1 MNTGI
6 NEPQGSSYSIGIDI
20 SEALKNL
27 EQLSNKIER
36 MGKDIAQSNAE
47 SASGIDSLNDKFKSL
62 AATVGIGFGLNE
74 LKGFA
79 SEVINVRTQMESYE
93 TSLEAMLR
101 SKEKADAMLGTFR
114 EMAATTPLTLG
125 ALAGGAQTMLG
136 FGLASESIIPHLKA
150 IGDISGGNSEKFSS
164 LVLSFSQMS
173 SVGKLMGQDLLQMI
187 NAGFNPLEE
196 ISRKTGK
203 SIGVLKEEMSKGAIT
218 SKMVQDAFISV
229 TQEGGRFN
237 GMLEKQGQG
246 LMGLQAQFQGAWGTM
261 LNNIGQGQEG
271 VIREGYKLAIDLIK
285 NYEKVGQVLAGI
297 VIAVGAYKAALIAC
311 NVVESVS
318 LSIKAAHTLALRA
331 QALGLSG
338 VTTRTVLA
346 RNAMASLNATLLANP
361 YVLIAS
367 LVAGLAVAIYAL
379 ATADSEAERAQKA
392 FNETIKEQADAL
404 EEADGKAQQLVS
416 TIRDINS
423 TNYQRQKAFEDLI
436 KIYPDLI
443 GKIDAETLALMDQA
457 EALKLLNK
465 LKDEKEL
472 KDKGD
477 KLKELDKKISD
488 REASANEK
496 HWYDALANQGGSA
509 QAGGYTYTK
518 KRDTQLEVMRRERDL
533 LAKDYEKTKKE
544 QAEAQK
550 AQEFDA
556 KPTKEKIKLLEEEN
570 RKRAELIE
578 KKKKFQDL
586 NTLDVMKAAYQKD
599 IDSLKEEQALN
610 EQKIELLKKKEAEEN
625 PPKTTNT
632 KKPKGK
638 SAEELAK
645 EEEQA
650 KRAVIDE
657 EFELEEEYLRRLD
670 DSTDKKLK
678 QLELAHKKTLTQ
690 IERERQDRKAN
701 KQADKALIDEQSD
714 LKLSSAE
721 ATYDHEKARIEAE
734 DLKQKAESMR
744 EYLKLYGTYE
754 EKRKALNDEADA
766 KIADAKSEGEKLS
779 IKARLRLDLTDLD
792 KSYGVITSAMSRI
805 FQDLEGKG
813 KKAINAVYQ
822 EAKELSEYLK
832 AGKFE
837 DLGNGV
843 DKFGMNRAE
852 FEQNSKNPEKLK
864 AIADQTEKI
873 KAKTL
878 EASGAFAQLG
888 QAFGD
893 ALKAGGDTAKVQSAL
908 GKMQSAVGSI
918 TSALGFLSDSF
929 SSLGDSIGSNVLKGV
944 GSALGTV
951 GNVVNKT
958 MEGAKIGSA
967 FGPIGAA
974 AGAAIGA
981 VTAIGSAIAKAHD
994 ERHERRIQAIANQI
1008 KGLERNY
1015 KSLGKAI
1022 GESYGVD
1029 ASRMIEQQN
1038 QILRQKQQLI
1048 RLQIMEEKS
1057 KKKSDD
1063 GKIQQ
1068 MQAEIESISDTIGD
1082 NAQRAKDAI
1091 FGSSVQNAISDFANA
1106 YAEAWNSGNNRAEAS
1121 RDFVKK
1127 QIKAMIA
1134 ETIKAASSSPM
1145 RAIRDRISEFF
1156 RDGILSVQEGETIQ
1170 RMAEDLQ
1177 KELDRKVGD
1186 NARWLDGS
1194 TNGLSGSSGKG
1205 FQTMSQDTGNEL
1217 NGRFTAIQQDVR
1229 SISTIFEEVKA
1240 INLTCVGH
1248 LADISRNTKELY
1260 EINERLG
1267 SIEKNTRALR

>member
-1 MNTGI
+1 MNAGL

-27 EQLSNKIER
+27 EQLSGRIER
-36 MGKDIAQSNAE
+36 MGKDIAKSNAE
-47 SASGIDSLNDKFKSL
+47 STSGIDSLNDKFKSL

-93 TSLEAMLR
+93 VSLEAMLS

-125 ALAGGAQTMLG
+125 ALAGGAKTMLG
-136 FGLASESIIPHLKA
+136 FGLASESVVPHLKA
-150 IGDISGGNSEKFSS
+150 IGDISGGNAERFNS

-246 LMGLQAQFQGAWGTM
+246 LMGLQAQFQGAWETM

-271 VIREGYKLAIDLIK
+271 VIQNGYKLAIDLIK

-331 QALGLSG
+331 QALGLTG

-346 RNAMASLNATLLANP
+346 RNAMASFNATLLANP

-416 TIRDINS
+416 TIRNSNS

-436 KIYPDLI
+436 KIYPSLI
-443 GKIDAETLALMDQA
+443 GKINAETLALMDQA

-472 KDKGD
+472 KDKAD
-477 KLKELDKKISD
+477 KLKSLDKKISD

-518 KRDTQLEVMRRERDL
+518 KGDTQLEVMRRERAL
-533 LAKDYEKTKKE
+533 LANDYEKTKN
-544 QAEAQK
+544 
-550 AQEFDA
+550 AQEWGN
-556 KPTKEKIKLLEEEN
+556 KSKEEKIKALEAEN
-570 RKRAELIE
+570 NKRNNRIKQLETAQN
-578 KKKKFQDL
+578 KAGQDKHKE
-586 NTLDVMKAAYQKD
+586 VIQWR
-599 IDSLKEEQALN
+599 IDKLKEEQAIKAQEL
-610 EQKIELLKKKEAEEN
+610 ELLKAK
-625 PPKTTNT
+625 PPKTDEQPPKTKKT

-690 IERERQDRKAN
+690 IERERHDRKEN
-701 KQADKALIDEQSD
+701 KQADKALIDEQSN
-714 LKLSSAE
+714 LKLKSAE
-721 ATYDHEKARIEAE
+721 ATYDHEKAKIEAE
-734 DLKQKAESMR
+734 DLKQKAEAMR

-779 IKARLRLDLTDLD
+779 IQAKLRLDLTDLD
-792 KSYGVITSAMSRI
+792 KSYGVITSAMGRI

-813 KKAINAVYQ
+813 KKAINAVSQ

-843 DKFGMNRAE
+843 DKFGMTRAE

-864 AIADQTEKI
+864 AVADQTEKI
-873 KAKTL
+873 KAKAL

-908 GKMQSAVGSI
+908 SKMQSAIGSI

-929 SSLGDSIGSNVLKGV
+929 SSLGESLGSNVLKGV
-944 GSALGTV
+944 GSTLGTV

-958 MEGAKIGSA
+958 MEGAKIGAA

-974 AGAAIGA
+974 AGATIGA
-981 VTAIGSAIAKAHD
+981 VTSVASAIAKAHD

-1015 KSLGKAI
+1015 KNLGKAI

-1029 ASRMIEQQN
+1029 ASKMIEQQN

-1068 MQAEIESISDTIGD
+1068 MQSEIESISDTIGD

-1106 YAEAWNSGNNRAEAS
+1106 YADAWNSGNNRAEAS

-1145 RAIRDRISEFF
+1145 RAIRDKLSEFF

-1194 TNGLSGSSGKG
+1194 TNALSGSSGKG

-1229 SISTIFEEVKA
+1229 SISPIFEEVKA

-1260 EINERLG
+1260 EMNERLAT
-1267 SIEKNTRALR
+1267 IEKNTRALR

>member
-1 MNTGI
+1 MNAGL

-27 EQLSNKIER
+27 EQLSGRIER
-36 MGKDIAQSNAE
+36 MGKDIAKSNAE

-93 TSLEAMLR
+93 VSLEAMLS

-114 EMAATTPLTLG
+114 EMAATTPRTLG
-125 ALAGGAQTMLG
+125 ALAGGAKTMLG
-136 FGLASESIIPHLKA
+136 FGLASESVVPHLKA
-150 IGDISGGNSEKFSS
+150 IGDISGGNAERFNS

-246 LMGLQAQFQGAWGTM
+246 LMGLQAQFQGAWETM

-271 VIREGYKLAIDLIK
+271 VIQNGYKLAIDLIK
-285 NYEKVGQVLAGI
+285 NYEKVGQVLAGV

-331 QALGLSG
+331 QALGLSE
-338 VTTRTVLA
+338 VTTKTALA
-346 RNAMASLNATLLANP
+346 HKAMARLNATLLANP

-392 FNETIKEQADAL
+392 FNETIKEQAEAL
-404 EEADGKAQQLVS
+404 EEADSKAQQLAS

-423 TNYQRQKAFEDLI
+423 TNYQRQKAFEELI
-436 KIYPDLI
+436 KIYPSLI
-443 GKIDAETLALMDQA
+443 GKIDAETLALMNQA
-457 EALKLLNK
+457 DALKLLNK

-472 KDKGD
+472 A
-477 KLKELDKKISD
+477 DKKKALDSAE
-488 REASANEK
+488 REARMEIEHNKKADEIKAPPLDFSGAGVTYMGYEAITK
-496 HWYDALANQGGSA
+496 SYEA
-509 QAGGYTYTK
+509 QK
-518 KRDTQLEVMRRERDL
+518 KYKLQ
-533 LAKDYEKTKKE
+533 KQDYEKAKKAQE
-544 QAEAQK
+544 EARK

-570 RKRAELIE
+570 RKRSELIE

-586 NTLDVMKAAYQKD
+586 NSLDGIKAEYQKD
-599 IDSLKEEQALN
+599 IDRLKEEQALN
-610 EQKIELLKKKEAEEN
+610 DQKIELLKKKGADEN
-625 PPKTTNT
+625 PPKTTKT

-670 DSTDKKLK
+670 DSTEKKLK
-678 QLELAHKKTLTQ
+678 QLELAHKKTITQ
-690 IERERQDRKAN
+690 IERERHDRKLN
-701 KQADKALIDEQSD
+701 KQADKALIDEQSN
-714 LKLSSAE
+714 LKLKSAE
-721 ATYDHEKARIEAE
+721 ATYDHERAKIEAE
-734 DLKQKAESMR
+734 DLKQKAEAMR

-754 EKRKALNDEADA
+754 EKRKALNDEANA

-779 IKARLRLDLTDLD
+779 IQAKLRLDLTDLD
-792 KSYGVITSAMSRI
+792 KSYGVITSAMGRI

-873 KAKTL
+873 KAKAL

-908 GKMQSAVGSI
+908 GKMQGAVGSI

-929 SSLGDSIGSNVLKGV
+929 SSLGESLGSNVLKGV

-958 MEGAKIGSA
+958 MEGAKIGAA

-974 AGAAIGA
+974 AGATIGA
-981 VTAIGSAIAKAHD
+981 VTSVASAIAKAHD

-1015 KSLGKAI
+1015 KNLGKAI

-1029 ASRMIEQQN
+1029 ASKMIDQQN

-1068 MQAEIESISDTIGD
+1068 MQSEIES

-1106 YAEAWNSGNNRAEAS
+1106 YADAWNSGNNRAEAS

-1145 RAIRDRISEFF
+1145 RAIRDRLSEFF

-1260 EINERLG
+1260 EMNERLAT
-1267 SIEKNTRALR
+1267 IEKNTRALR

>member
-1 MNTGI
+1 MNAGL

-27 EQLSNKIER
+27 EQLSGRIER
-36 MGKDIAQSNAE
+36 MGKDIAKSNAE

-93 TSLEAMLR
+93 VSLEAMLS

-125 ALAGGAQTMLG
+125 ALAGGAKTMLG
-136 FGLASESIIPHLKA
+136 FGLASESVVPHLKA
-150 IGDISGGNSEKFSS
+150 IGDISGGNAERFNS

-246 LMGLQAQFQGAWGTM
+246 LMGLQAQFQGAWETM

-271 VIREGYKLAIDLIK
+271 VIQNGYKLAIDLIK
-285 NYEKVGQVLAGI
+285 NYEKVGQVLAGV

-331 QALGLSG
+331 QALGLSE
-338 VTTRTVLA
+338 VTTKTALA
-346 RNAMASLNATLLANP
+346 HKAMARLNATLLANP

-392 FNETIKEQADAL
+392 FNETIKEQAEAL
-404 EEADGKAQQLVS
+404 EEADSKAQQLAS

-423 TNYQRQKAFEDLI
+423 TNYQRQKAFEELI
-436 KIYPDLI
+436 KIYPSLI
-443 GKIDAETLALMDQA
+443 GKIDAETLALMNQA
-457 EALKLLNK
+457 DALKLLNK

-472 KDKGD
+472 A
-477 KLKELDKKISD
+477 DKKKALDSAE
-488 REASANEK
+488 REARMEIEHNKKADEIKAPPLDFSGAGVTYMGYEAITK
-496 HWYDALANQGGSA
+496 SYEA
-509 QAGGYTYTK
+509 QK
-518 KRDTQLEVMRRERDL
+518 KYKLQ
-533 LAKDYEKTKKE
+533 KQDYEKAKKAQE
-544 QAEAQK
+544 EARK

-570 RKRAELIE
+570 RKRSELIE

-586 NTLDVMKAAYQKD
+586 NSLDGIKAEYQKD
-599 IDSLKEEQALN
+599 IDRLKEEQALN
-610 EQKIELLKKKEAEEN
+610 DQKIELLKKKGADEN
-625 PPKTTNT
+625 PPKTTKT

-670 DSTDKKLK
+670 DSTEKKLK
-678 QLELAHKKTLTQ
+678 QLELAHKKTITQ
-690 IERERQDRKAN
+690 IERERHDRKLN
-701 KQADKALIDEQSD
+701 KQADKALIDEQSN
-714 LKLSSAE
+714 LKLKSAE
-721 ATYDHEKARIEAE
+721 ATYDHERAKIEAE
-734 DLKQKAESMR
+734 DLKQKAEAMR

-754 EKRKALNDEADA
+754 EKRKALNDEANA

-779 IKARLRLDLTDLD
+779 IQAKLRLDLTDLD
-792 KSYGVITSAMSRI
+792 KSYGVITSAMGRI

-873 KAKTL
+873 KAKAL

-908 GKMQSAVGSI
+908 GKMQGAVGSI

-929 SSLGDSIGSNVLKGV
+929 SSLGESLGSNVLKGV

-958 MEGAKIGSA
+958 MEGAKIGAA

-974 AGAAIGA
+974 AGATIGA
-981 VTAIGSAIAKAHD
+981 VTSVASAIAKAHD

-1015 KSLGKAI
+1015 KNLGKAI

-1029 ASRMIEQQN
+1029 ASKMIDQQN

-1068 MQAEIESISDTIGD
+1068 MQSEIESISDTIGD

-1106 YAEAWNSGNNRAEAS
+1106 YADAWNSGNNRAEAS

-1145 RAIRDRISEFF
+1145 RAIRDRLSEFF

-1260 EINERLG
+1260 EMNERLAT
-1267 SIEKNTRALR
+1267 IEKNTRALR

>member
-1 MNTGI
+1 MNTGL

-27 EQLSNKIER
+27 EQLSDKIER
-36 MGKDIAQSNAE
+36 MGQNIAQSNAE
-47 SASGIDSLNDKFKSL
+47 SASGIDSLNDKFQSL

-136 FGLASESIIPHLKA
+136 FGLASESIVPHLKA
-150 IGDISGGNSEKFSS
+150 IGDISGGNAEKFSS

-246 LMGLQAQFQGAWGTM
+246 LMGLQAQFQGAWETM

-346 RNAMASLNATLLANP
+346 RNAMASFNATLLANP

-416 TIRDINS
+416 TIRNSNS

-436 KIYPDLI
+436 KIYPSLI
-443 GKIDAETLALMDQA
+443 GKINAETLALMDQA

-472 KDKGD
+472 KDKAD
-477 KLKELDKKISD
+477 KLKSLDKKISD

-509 QAGGYTYTK
+509 QAGGYTYTQ
-518 KRDTQLEVMRRERDL
+518 KRDTQLEVMRRERAL
-533 LAKDYEKTKKE
+533 LINDYEKTKK
-544 QAEAQK
+544 
-550 AQEFDA
+550 AQEWGNKSKD
-556 KPTKEKIKLLEEEN
+556 EKIKALEAEN
-570 RKRAELIE
+570 NERNNLIKQLE
-578 KKKKFQDL
+578 TAQNKAGQDKHKE
-586 NTLDVMKAAYQKD
+586 VIQWR
-599 IDSLKEEQALN
+599 IDKLKEEQAVKAQEL
-610 EQKIELLKKKEAEEN
+610 ELLKAKPPKTDEQ
-625 PPKTTNT
+625 PPKTTKT

-670 DSTDKKLK
+670 DSTEKKLK
-678 QLELAHKKTLTQ
+678 QLELAHKKTITQ

-701 KQADKALIDEQSD
+701 KQADKALIDEQSN

-721 ATYDHEKARIEAE
+721 ATYDHERAKIEAE
-734 DLKQKAESMR
+734 DLKQKAEAMR
-744 EYLKLYGTYE
+744 EYLKLYGTHE
-754 EKRKALNDEADA
+754 EKRKALNDEANA

-779 IKARLRLDLTDLD
+779 IQAKLRLDLTELD
-792 KSYGVITSAMSRI
+792 KSYGVITSAMTRI

-843 DKFGMNRAE
+843 DKFGLNRAE

-873 KAKTL
+873 KAKAL
-878 EASGAFAQLG
+878 EASGAFTQLG

-908 GKMQSAVGSI
+908 GKMGGAVGSI
-918 TSALGFLSDSF
+918 TNAIGFLSESF
-929 SSLGDSIGSNVLKGV
+929 SSLGESLGSNFLKSI

-951 GNVVNKT
+951 NNVINKT
-958 MEGAKIGSA
+958 MEGAKVGAA

-974 AGAAIGA
+974 VGATIGA

-1029 ASRMIEQQN
+1029 ASKMIEQQN

-1048 RLQIMEEKS
+1048 RLQIMEERS

-1068 MQAEIESISDTIGD
+1068 MQSEIESISDTIGD

-1145 RAIRDRISEFF
+1145 RAIRDKLSEFF

-1229 SISTIFEEVKA
+1229 GISTIFEEVKA

-1260 EINERLG
+1260 EMNERLAT
-1267 SIEKNTRALR
+1267 IEKNTRALR

>member
-1 MNTGI
+1 MNTGL

-20 SEALKNL
+20 SEALRNL
-27 EQLSNKIER
+27 EQLSGRIER
-36 MGKDIAQSNAE
+36 IGKDIAQSNAE

-136 FGLASESIIPHLKA
+136 FGLASESVVPHLKA
-150 IGDISGGNSEKFSS
+150 IGDISGGNAEKFSS

-246 LMGLQAQFQGAWGTM
+246 LMGLQAQFQGAWETM

-271 VIREGYKLAIDLIK
+271 VIQNGYKLAIDLIK

-331 QALGLSG
+331 QALGLTG

-346 RNAMASLNATLLANP
+346 RNAMASFNATLLANP

-392 FNETIKEQADAL
+392 FNETIKEQAEAL
-404 EEADGKAQQLVS
+404 EEADSKAQQLAS

-423 TNYQRQKAFEDLI
+423 TNYQRQKAFEELI
-436 KIYPDLI
+436 KIYPSLI
-443 GKIDAETLALMDQA
+443 GKIDAETLALMNQA
-457 EALKLLNK
+457 DALKLLNK

-472 KDKGD
+472 A
-477 KLKELDKKISD
+477 DKKKALDSAE
-488 REASANEK
+488 REARLEIEHNKKASNTKAPAFDFGGEGANYMG
-496 HWYDALANQGGSA
+496 YDAANYSTEA
-509 QAGGYTYTK
+509 QK
-518 KRDTQLEVMRRERDL
+518 KYQLQK
-533 LAKDYEKTKKE
+533 KDYEKTKKE
-544 QAEAQK
+544 QEEARKAE
-550 AQEFDA
+550 EFDA
-556 KPTKEKIKLLEEEN
+556 KPKKERIKLLEEEN
-570 RKRAELIE
+570 RKYSELIE

-586 NTLDVMKAAYQKD
+586 NSHDGIKAIYQKD
-599 IDSLKEEQALN
+599 IDRLKEEKALN
-610 EQKIELLKKKEAEEN
+610 EQKIELLKKKEEDTN
-625 PPKTTNT
+625 PPKTTKT
-632 KKPKGK
+632 TKPKGK

-645 EEEQA
+645 EAEQA

-670 DSTDKKLK
+670 DSTEKKLK
-678 QLELAHKKTLTQ
+678 QLELAHKKTITQ
-690 IERERQDRKAN
+690 IERERHDRKLN
-701 KQADKALIDEQSD
+701 KQADKALIDEQSN
-714 LKLSSAE
+714 LKLKSAE
-721 ATYDHEKARIEAE
+721 ATYDHERAKIEAE
-734 DLKQKAESMR
+734 DLKQKAEAMR

-779 IKARLRLDLTDLD
+779 IKAKLRLDLTELD
-792 KSYGVITSAMSRI
+792 KSYGVITSAMGRI

-813 KKAINAVYQ
+813 KNAINAVYQ
-822 EAKELSEYLK
+822 EARELSEYLK

-873 KAKTL
+873 KAKAL
-878 EASGAFAQLG
+878 EASGAFTQLG

-908 GKMQSAVGSI
+908 GKMQGAVGSI
-918 TSALGFLSDSF
+918 TSALGFLSESF

-958 MEGAKIGSA
+958 MEGAKIGAA

-974 AGAAIGA
+974 AGATIGA
-981 VTAIGSAIAKAHD
+981 VTSIASAIAKAHD
-994 ERHERRIQAIANQI
+994 ERAERRIQAIASQI

-1015 KSLGKAI
+1015 KSLGKSI

-1029 ASRMIEQQN
+1029 ASKMIEQQN

-1068 MQAEIESISDTIGD
+1068 MQSEIESISDTIGD

-1145 RAIRDRISEFF
+1145 RAIRDRLSEFF

-1248 LADISRNTKELY
+1248 LADISRNTRELY

-1267 SIEKNTRALR
+1267 TIEKNTRALR

>member
-1 MNTGI
+1 MNTGL
-6 NEPQGSSYSIGIDI
+6 NESQGSSYSIGIDI
-20 SEALKNL
+20 SEALRNL
-27 EQLSNKIER
+27 EQLSGRIER

-93 TSLEAMLR
+93 TSLEAMLN

-125 ALAGGAQTMLG
+125 ALAGGAKTMLG
-136 FGLASESIIPHLKA
+136 FGLASESVVPHLKA
-150 IGDISGGNSEKFSS
+150 IGDISGGNAEKFNS
-164 LVLSFSQMS
+164 LVLVFSQMS
-173 SVGKLMGQDLLQMI
+173 SLGKLVGQDLIQMI

-246 LMGLQAQFQGAWGTM
+246 LMGLQAQFQGAWETM

-271 VIREGYKLAIDLIK
+271 VIQNGYKLAIDLIK

-331 QALGLSG
+331 QALGLTG
-338 VTTRTVLA
+338 VTTKTILA
-346 RNAMASLNATLLANP
+346 RNAMASFNATLLANP

-367 LVAGLAVAIYAL
+367 LVAGLAVAFYTL

-416 TIRDINS
+416 TIRNSNS

-436 KIYPDLI
+436 KIYPSLI
-443 GKIDAETLALMDQA
+443 GKINAETLALMDQA

-472 KDKGD
+472 KDKAD
-477 KLKELDKKISD
+477 KLKSLDKKISD

-509 QAGGYTYTK
+509 QAGGYNYTK
-518 KRDTQLEVMRRERDL
+518 KGDTQLEVMRRERAL
-533 LAKDYEKTKKE
+533 LANDYEKTKN
-544 QAEAQK
+544 
-550 AQEFDA
+550 AQEWGNKSKD
-556 KPTKEKIKLLEEEN
+556 EKIKALEAEN
-570 RKRAELIE
+570 NERNNRIKQLETAQN
-578 KKKKFQDL
+578 KAGQDKHKE
-586 NTLDVMKAAYQKD
+586 VIQWR
-599 IDSLKEEQALN
+599 IDKLKEEQAIKAQEL
-610 EQKIELLKKKEAEEN
+610 ELLKAK
-625 PPKTTNT
+625 PPKTDEQPPKTKKT

-678 QLELAHKKTLTQ
+678 LLELAHKKTLTQ

-701 KQADKALIDEQSD
+701 KQADKAIIDEQSN

-721 ATYDHEKARIEAE
+721 ATYDHERAKIEAE
-734 DLKQKAESMR
+734 DLKQKAEAMR

-754 EKRKALNDEADA
+754 EKRKALNDEANA

-779 IKARLRLDLTDLD
+779 IQAKLRLDLTDLD
-792 KSYGVITSAMSRI
+792 KSYGVITSAMGRI

-813 KKAINAVYQ
+813 KKAINAVSQ

-832 AGKFE
+832 TGKFE

-864 AIADQTEKI
+864 AITDQTEKI

-908 GKMQSAVGSI
+908 SKMQSAVGSI

-929 SSLGDSIGSNVLKGV
+929 SSLGESLGSNVLKGV

-958 MEGAKIGSA
+958 MEGAKIGA
-967 FGPIGAA
+967 TFGPIGAA
-974 AGAAIGA
+974 AGATIGA
-981 VTAIGSAIAKAHD
+981 VTSVASAIAKAHD
-994 ERHERRIQAIANQI
+994 ERHERRIQAIASQI

-1015 KSLGKAI
+1015 KSLGKSI

-1029 ASRMIEQQN
+1029 ASKMIEQQN
-1038 QILRQKQQLI
+1038 QLLRQKQQLI

-1068 MQAEIESISDTIGD
+1068 MQSEIESISDTIGD

-1145 RAIRDRISEFF
+1145 RAIRDKLSEFF

-1267 SIEKNTRALR
+1267 TIEKNTRALR

>member
-1 MNTGI
+1 MNAGL

-20 SEALKNL
+20 SEALRNL
-27 EQLSNKIER
+27 EQLSGRIER
-36 MGKDIAQSNAE
+36 MGKDIAKSNAE
-47 SASGIDSLNDKFKSL
+47 SASGIDRLNDKFKSL

-93 TSLEAMLR
+93 VSLEAMLS

-125 ALAGGAQTMLG
+125 ALAGGAKTMLG
-136 FGLASESIIPHLKA
+136 FGLASESVVPHLKA
-150 IGDISGGNSEKFSS
+150 IGDISGGNAERFNS

-246 LMGLQAQFQGAWGTM
+246 LMGLQAQFQGAWETM

-331 QALGLSG
+331 QALGLSE
-338 VTTRTVLA
+338 VTTKTALA
-346 RNAMASLNATLLANP
+346 HKAMARLNATLLANP

-392 FNETIKEQADAL
+392 FNETIKEQAEAL
-404 EEADGKAQQLVS
+404 EEADSKAQQLAS

-423 TNYQRQKAFEDLI
+423 TNYQRQKAFEELI
-436 KIYPDLI
+436 KIYPSLI
-443 GKIDAETLALMDQA
+443 GKIDAETLALMNQA
-457 EALKLLNK
+457 DALKLLNK

-472 KDKGD
+472 ADKKKALD
-477 KLKELDKKISD
+477 SAELDARLEIAHNKKASETKAPAFD
-488 REASANEK
+488 FGGEGANYMGYDTANYSTEAQK
-496 HWYDALANQGGSA
+496 RYKLAL
-509 QAGGYTYTK
+509 
-518 KRDTQLEVMRRERDL
+518 
-533 LAKDYEKTKKE
+533 KDYEKTKKE
-544 QAEAQK
+544 QEEARK
-550 AQEFDA
+550 AQEFDE
-556 KPTKEKIKLLEEEN
+556 KPKKERIRLLEGEN
-570 RKRAELIE
+570 RKTSELIE

-586 NTLDVMKAAYQKD
+586 NTNEGIKAVYQND
-599 IDSLKEEQALN
+599 IDRLKQELALN
-610 EQKIELLKKKEAEEN
+610 NQKIDLLKKKDDVN
-625 PPKTTNT
+625 PPKTTKT

-670 DSTDKKLK
+670 DSTEKKLK

-701 KQADKALIDEQSD
+701 KQADKALIDEQSN
-714 LKLSSAE
+714 LKLKSAE
-721 ATYDHEKARIEAE
+721 ATYDHERAKIEAE
-734 DLKQKAESMR
+734 DLKQKAEAMR
-744 EYLKLYGTYE
+744 EYLKIYGTYE
-754 EKRKALNDEADA
+754 EKRKALNDEANA

-779 IKARLRLDLTDLD
+779 IQAKLRLDLTELD
-792 KSYGVITSAMSRI
+792 KSYGVITSTMGRI

-878 EASGAFAQLG
+878 EASGAFGQLG

-958 MEGAKIGSA
+958 MEGAKIGAA

-974 AGAAIGA
+974 AGATIGA
-981 VTAIGSAIAKAHD
+981 VTSIASAIAKAHD
-994 ERHERRIQAIANQI
+994 ERAERRIQAIASQI

-1015 KSLGKAI
+1015 KSLGKSI

-1029 ASRMIEQQN
+1029 ASKMIEQQN

-1068 MQAEIESISDTIGD
+1068 MQSEIESISDTIGD
-1082 NAQRAKDAI
+1082 NEQRAKDAI

-1145 RAIRDRISEFF
+1145 RAIRDKLSEFF

-1186 NARWLDGS
+1186 NARWLEG
-1194 TNGLSGSSGKG
+1194 TGAGASGSSGKG

-1248 LADISRNTKELY
+1248 LADISRNTRELY

-1267 SIEKNTRALR
+1267 TIEKNTRALR

>member
-1 MNTGI
+1 MNTGL

-27 EQLSNKIER
+27 EQLSGRIER

-93 TSLEAMLR
+93 TSLEAMLS

-125 ALAGGAQTMLG
+125 ALAGGAKTMLG
-136 FGLASESIIPHLKA
+136 FGLASESVVPHLKA
-150 IGDISGGNSEKFSS
+150 IGDISGGNAERFNS

-203 SIGVLKEEMSKGAIT
+203 SIGVLKEEMSKGAIS

-246 LMGLQAQFQGAWGTM
+246 LMGLQAQFQGAWETM

-271 VIREGYKLAIDLIK
+271 VIQNGYKLAIDLIK

-346 RNAMASLNATLLANP
+346 RNAMASFNATLLANP

-367 LVAGLAVAIYAL
+367 LVAGLAVAFYTL

-392 FNETIKEQADAL
+392 FNETVKEQADAL

-416 TIRDINS
+416 TIRNSNS

-436 KIYPDLI
+436 KIYPSLI
-443 GKIDAETLALMDQA
+443 GKINAETLALMDQA

-472 KDKGD
+472 KDKAD
-477 KLKELDKKISD
+477 KLKSLDKKISD

-518 KRDTQLEVMRRERDL
+518 KGDTQLEVMRRERDL
-533 LAKDYEKTKKE
+533 LAKDYEKTKK
-544 QAEAQK
+544 
-550 AQEFDA
+550 AQEWGN
-556 KPTKEKIKLLEEEN
+556 KSKEEKIKALEDEN
-570 RKRAELIE
+570 NERNNRIKQLETAQN
-578 KKKKFQDL
+578 KAGQDKHKE
-586 NTLDVMKAAYQKD
+586 VIQWR
-599 IDSLKEEQALN
+599 IDKLKEEQAIKAQEL
-610 EQKIELLKKKEAEEN
+610 ELLKAK
-625 PPKTTNT
+625 PPKTDEQPSKTKKT

-678 QLELAHKKTLTQ
+678 LLELAHKKTLTQ

-701 KQADKALIDEQSD
+701 KQADKAIIDEQSN
-714 LKLSSAE
+714 LKLKSAE
-721 ATYDHEKARIEAE
+721 ATYDHEKAKIEAE
-734 DLKQKAESMR
+734 DLKLKAEAMR

-766 KIADAKSEGEKLS
+766 KIAEAKSEGEKLS
-779 IKARLRLDLTDLD
+779 IKAKLRLDLTELD
-792 KSYGVITSAMSRI
+792 KSYGVITSAMGRI

-813 KKAINAVYQ
+813 KEAINAVYQ

-873 KAKTL
+873 KAKAL

-908 GKMQSAVGSI
+908 SKMQSAIGSI

-958 MEGAKIGSA
+958 MEGAKIGAA

-974 AGAAIGA
+974 AGATIGA
-981 VTAIGSAIAKAHD
+981 VTSVASAIAKAHD

-1015 KSLGKAI
+1015 KNLGKAI

-1029 ASRMIEQQN
+1029 ASKMIEQQN

-1068 MQAEIESISDTIGD
+1068 MQSEIESISDTIGD

-1106 YAEAWNSGNNRAEAS
+1106 YADAWNSGNNRAEAS

-1145 RAIRDRISEFF
+1145 RAIRDKLSEFF

-1229 SISTIFEEVKA
+1229 GISTIFEEVKA

-1248 LADISRNTKELY
+1248 LADISRNTRELY
-1260 EINERLG
+1260 EMNERLAT
-1267 SIEKNTRALR
+1267 IEKNTRALR

>member
-1 MNTGI
+1 MNTGL

-27 EQLSNKIER
+27 EQLSGRIER
-36 MGKDIAQSNAE
+36 MGKDIAKSNAE

-93 TSLEAMLR
+93 TSLEAMLS

-125 ALAGGAQTMLG
+125 ALAGGAKTMLG
-136 FGLASESIIPHLKA
+136 FGLASESVVPHLKA
-150 IGDISGGNSEKFSS
+150 IGDISGGNAEKFNS

-203 SIGVLKEEMSKGAIT
+203 SIGVLKEEMSKGAIS

-246 LMGLQAQFQGAWGTM
+246 LMGLQAQFQGAWETM

-271 VIREGYKLAIDLIK
+271 VIRSGYKLAIDLIT

-338 VTTRTVLA
+338 VTTKTVLA

-404 EEADGKAQQLVS
+404 EEADSKAQQLVS
-416 TIRDINS
+416 TIRNSNS

-436 KIYPDLI
+436 KIYPSLI
-443 GKIDAETLALMDQA
+443 GKINAETLALMDQA

-472 KDKGD
+472 ADKKKALD
-477 KLKELDKKISD
+477 RAELD
-488 REASANEK
+488 A
-496 HWYDALANQGGSA
+496 
-509 QAGGYTYTK
+509 
-518 KRDTQLEVMRRERDL
+518 RREIEHNKKADEIKAPPL
-533 LAKDYEKTKKE
+533 DFSGAGVTYMGYEAITKSYEAQKKYQLQKQDYEKVK
-544 QAEAQK
+544 K
-550 AQEFDA
+550 AQEWGNKSKD
-556 KPTKEKIKLLEEEN
+556 EKIKALEAEN
-570 RKRAELIE
+570 KERNNRIKQLETAQN
-578 KKKKFQDL
+578 KAGQDKHKE
-586 NTLDVMKAAYQKD
+586 VIQWR
-599 IDSLKEEQALN
+599 IDKLKEEQAIKAQEL
-610 EQKIELLKKKEAEEN
+610 ELLKAK
-625 PPKTTNT
+625 PPKTDEQPPKTKKT

-678 QLELAHKKTLTQ
+678 LLELAHKKTLTQ

-701 KQADKALIDEQSD
+701 KQADKALIDEQSN
-714 LKLSSAE
+714 LKLKSAE
-721 ATYDHEKARIEAE
+721 ATYDHEKAKIEAE
-734 DLKQKAESMR
+734 DLKQKAEAMR

-766 KIADAKSEGEKLS
+766 KIAEAKSEGEKLS
-779 IKARLRLDLTDLD
+779 IQAKLRLDLTELD
-792 KSYGVITSAMSRI
+792 KSYGVITSAMGRI

-878 EASGAFAQLG
+878 EASGAFGQLG

-958 MEGAKIGSA
+958 MEGAKIGAA

-974 AGAAIGA
+974 AGATIGA
-981 VTAIGSAIAKAHD
+981 VTSVASAIAKAHD
-994 ERHERRIQAIANQI
+994 ERHERRIQAIASQI

-1015 KSLGKAI
+1015 KSLGKSI

-1029 ASRMIEQQN
+1029 ASKMIEQQN

-1048 RLQIMEEKS
+1048 RLQIMEERS

-1068 MQAEIESISDTIGD
+1068 MQSEIESISDTIGD

-1106 YAEAWNSGNNRAEAS
+1106 YADAWNSGNNRAEAS

-1145 RAIRDRISEFF
+1145 RAIRDKLSEFF

-1248 LADISRNTKELY
+1248 LADISRNTRELY

-1267 SIEKNTRALR
+1267 TIEKNTRALR

>member
-1 MNTGI
+1 MNTGL

-20 SEALKNL
+20 SEALRNL
-27 EQLSNKIER
+27 EQLSGRIER
-36 MGKDIAQSNAE
+36 IGKDIAQSNAE

-136 FGLASESIIPHLKA
+136 FGLASESVVPHLKA
-150 IGDISGGNSEKFSS
+150 IGDISGGNAEKFSS

-246 LMGLQAQFQGAWGTM
+246 LMGLQAQFQGAWETM

-271 VIREGYKLAIDLIK
+271 VIQNGYKLAIDLIK

-331 QALGLSG
+331 QAMGLSG
-338 VTTRTVLA
+338 VTTATVLA
-346 RNAMASLNATLLANP
+346 RNATASLNATLLANP

-367 LVAGLAVAIYAL
+367 LVAGLAVGIYAL

-416 TIRDINS
+416 TIRNSNS
-423 TNYQRQKAFEDLI
+423 TNYQRQKAFENLI
-436 KIYPDLI
+436 KIYPSLI
-443 GKIDAETLALMDQA
+443 GKINAETLALMDQA
-457 EALKLLNK
+457 DALKLLNK

-472 KDKGD
+472 A
-477 KLKELDKKISD
+477 DKKKALD
-488 REASANEK
+488 SA
-496 HWYDALANQGGSA
+496 
-509 QAGGYTYTK
+509 
-518 KRDTQLEVMRRERDL
+518 ERDARIEIEHNKRASNTKAPAFDFGGEGANYMGYDTANYSTEAQKKYQL
-533 LAKDYEKTKKE
+533 LKNDYEKTKK
-544 QAEAQK
+544 
-550 AQEFDA
+550 AQEWGNKSKD
-556 KPTKEKIKLLEEEN
+556 EKIKALEDEN
-570 RKRAELIE
+570 NERNNHIKQLENAQN
-578 KKKKFQDL
+578 KAGQDKHKE
-586 NTLDVMKAAYQKD
+586 VIQWR
-599 IDSLKEEQALN
+599 IDKLKEEQAIKAQEL
-610 EQKIELLKKKEAEEN
+610 ELLKAKPPKTDEQ
-625 PPKTTNT
+625 PPKTTKT

-670 DSTDKKLK
+670 DSTDKRLK
-678 QLELAHKKTLTQ
+678 QLELAHKKTITQ
-690 IERERQDRKAN
+690 IERERHDRKAN
-701 KQADKALIDEQSD
+701 KQADKALIDEQSN

-721 ATYDHEKARIEAE
+721 ATYDHERAKIEAE
-734 DLKQKAESMR
+734 DLKLKAEAMR

-754 EKRKALNDEADA
+754 EKRKALNDEANA

-779 IKARLRLDLTDLD
+779 IKAKLRLDLTELD
-792 KSYGVITSAMSRI
+792 KSYGVITSAMGRI

-852 FEQNSKNPEKLK
+852 FEKNSKNPEKLK

-878 EASGAFAQLG
+878 EASGAFGQLG

-958 MEGAKIGSA
+958 MEGAKIGSV

-974 AGAAIGA
+974 AGATIGA

-994 ERHERRIQAIANQI
+994 ERAERRIQAIASQI

-1015 KSLGKAI
+1015 KSLGKSI
-1022 GESYGVD
+1022 SESYGVD
-1029 ASRMIEQQN
+1029 ASKLIEQQN

-1068 MQAEIESISDTIGD
+1068 MQSEIESISDTIGD
-1082 NAQRAKDAI
+1082 NTQRAKDAI

-1145 RAIRDRISEFF
+1145 RAIRDKLSEFF

-1260 EINERLG
+1260 EINERLAT
-1267 SIEKNTRALR
+1267 IEKNTRALR

>member
-1 MNTGI
+1 MNTGL

-27 EQLSNKIER
+27 EQLSGRIER
-36 MGKDIAQSNAE
+36 MGKDIAKSNAE
-47 SASGIDSLNDKFKSL
+47 SASGIDRLNDKFKSL

-93 TSLEAMLR
+93 VSLEAMLS

-125 ALAGGAQTMLG
+125 ALAGGAKTMLG
-136 FGLASESIIPHLKA
+136 FGLASESVVPHLKA
-150 IGDISGGNSEKFSS
+150 IGDISGGNAEKFNS
-164 LVLSFSQMS
+164 LVLVFSQMS
-173 SVGKLMGQDLLQMI
+173 SLGKLVGQDLIQMI

-203 SIGVLKEEMSKGAIT
+203 SIGVLKEEMSKGAIS

-246 LMGLQAQFQGAWGTM
+246 LMGLQAQFQGAWETM

-338 VTTRTVLA
+338 VTTKTVLA

-404 EEADGKAQQLVS
+404 EEADGKAQQLAS

-423 TNYQRQKAFEDLI
+423 TNYQRQKAFEELI
-436 KIYPDLI
+436 KIYPSLI
-443 GKIDAETLALMDQA
+443 GKIDAETLALMNQA

-472 KDKGD
+472 A
-477 KLKELDKKISD
+477 DKKKALDIAE
-488 REASANEK
+488 REARMEIEHNKKADEIKAPPLDFSGAGVTYMGYEAITK
-496 HWYDALANQGGSA
+496 SYEA
-509 QAGGYTYTK
+509 QK
-518 KRDTQLEVMRRERDL
+518 KYKLQ
-533 LAKDYEKTKKE
+533 KQDYEKTKKE
-544 QAEAQK
+544 QEEARKAE
-550 AQEFDA
+550 EFDA
-556 KPTKEKIKLLEEEN
+556 KPIKERIKLKEEEN
-570 RKRAELIE
+570 RKLSELIE

-586 NTLDVMKAAYQKD
+586 NTHEGVKAAYQKD
-599 IDSLKEEQALN
+599 IDRLKEEKALN
-610 EQKIELLKKKEAEEN
+610 EQNIELLKKNGAEAN
-625 PPKTTNT
+625 PPKTTKT
-632 KKPKGK
+632 KKHKGK

-645 EEEQA
+645 EAEQA

-678 QLELAHKKTLTQ
+678 LLELAHKKTLTQ
-690 IERERQDRKAN
+690 IERERHDRKAN
-701 KQADKALIDEQSD
+701 KQADKALIDEQSN
-714 LKLSSAE
+714 LKLKSAE
-721 ATYDHEKARIEAE
+721 ATYDHEKAKIEAE
-734 DLKQKAESMR
+734 DLKQKAEAMR

-754 EKRKALNDEADA
+754 EKRKALNDEANA

-779 IKARLRLDLTDLD
+779 IQAKLRLDLTELD
-792 KSYGVITSAMSRI
+792 KSYGVITSAMGRI

-873 KAKTL
+873 KAKAL

-908 GKMQSAVGSI
+908 GKMQGAVSTI
-918 TSALGFLSDSF
+918 TGFLGFLSDSF
-929 SSLGDSIGSNVLKGV
+929 SSLGESLGSNVLKGV

-958 MEGAKIGSA
+958 MEGAKIGAA

-974 AGAAIGA
+974 AGATIGA
-981 VTAIGSAIAKAHD
+981 VTSVASAIAKAHD
-994 ERHERRIQAIANQI
+994 ERHERRIQAIASQI

-1029 ASRMIEQQN
+1029 ASKMIDQQN
-1038 QILRQKQQLI
+1038 QLLRQKQQLI
-1048 RLQIMEEKS
+1048 RLQIIEEKS

-1106 YAEAWNSGNNRAEAS
+1106 YADAWNSGNNRAEAS

-1145 RAIRDRISEFF
+1145 RAIRDKLSEFF

-1217 NGRFTAIQQDVR
+1217 NDRFTAIQQDVR

-1260 EINERLG
+1260 EMNERLAT
-1267 SIEKNTRALR
+1267 IEKNTRTLR

>member
-1 MNTGI
+1 MNTGL

-20 SEALKNL
+20 SEALRNL
-27 EQLSNKIER
+27 EQLSGRIER
-36 MGKDIAQSNAE
+36 MGKDIAKSNAE
-47 SASGIDSLNDKFKSL
+47 SASGIDRLNDKFKSL

-93 TSLEAMLR
+93 VSLEAMLS

-125 ALAGGAQTMLG
+125 ALAGGAKTMLG
-136 FGLASESIIPHLKA
+136 FGLASESIVPHLKA
-150 IGDISGGNSEKFSS
+150 IGDISGGNAEKFNS
-164 LVLSFSQMS
+164 LVLVFSQMS
-173 SVGKLMGQDLLQMI
+173 SLGKLVGQDLVQMI

-246 LMGLQAQFQGAWGTM
+246 LMGLQAQFQGAWETM

-331 QALGLSG
+331 QALGLTG

-346 RNAMASLNATLLANP
+346 RNATASLNATLLANP

-367 LVAGLAVAIYAL
+367 LVAGLAVAFYAL

-416 TIRDINS
+416 TIRNSNS

-436 KIYPDLI
+436 KIYPSLI
-443 GKIDAETLALMDQA
+443 GKINAETLALMDQA

-472 KDKGD
+472 KDKAD
-477 KLKELDKKISD
+477 KLKSLDKKISD

-509 QAGGYTYTK
+509 QAGGYTSTK
-518 KRDTQLEVMRRERDL
+518 KGDTQLEVMRRERAL
-533 LAKDYEKTKKE
+533 LVNDYEKTKK
-544 QAEAQK
+544 
-550 AQEFDA
+550 AQEWGNKSKD
-556 KPTKEKIKLLEEEN
+556 EKIKALEAEN
-570 RKRAELIE
+570 NERNNRIKQLETAQN
-578 KKKKFQDL
+578 KAGQDKHKE
-586 NTLDVMKAAYQKD
+586 VIQWR
-599 IDSLKEEQALN
+599 IDKLKEEQAIKAQEL
-610 EQKIELLKKKEAEEN
+610 ELLKAK
-625 PPKTTNT
+625 PPKTDEQPPKTKKT

-670 DSTDKKLK
+670 DSTEKKLK

-690 IERERQDRKAN
+690 IERERHDRKAN
-701 KQADKALIDEQSD
+701 KQADKAIIDEQSN
-714 LKLSSAE
+714 LKLKSAE
-721 ATYDHEKARIEAE
+721 ATYDHERAKIEAE
-734 DLKQKAESMR
+734 DLKLKAEAMR

-779 IKARLRLDLTDLD
+779 IQAKLRLDLTELD
-792 KSYGVITSAMSRI
+792 KSYGVITSAMGRI

-813 KKAINAVYQ
+813 KNAINAVSQ

-832 AGKFE
+832 TGKFE

-873 KAKTL
+873 KAKSL

-908 GKMQSAVGSI
+908 SKMQSAIGSI

-944 GSALGTV
+944 GSTLGTV

-958 MEGAKIGSA
+958 MEGAKIGAA

-974 AGAAIGA
+974 AGATIGA
-981 VTAIGSAIAKAHD
+981 VTSVASAIAKAHD

-1015 KSLGKAI
+1015 KNLGKAI

-1068 MQAEIESISDTIGD
+1068 MQSEIESISDTIGD

-1145 RAIRDRISEFF
+1145 RAIRDKLSEFF

-1229 SISTIFEEVKA
+1229 GISTIFEEVKA

-1260 EINERLG
+1260 EMNERLAT
-1267 SIEKNTRALR
+1267 IEKNTRALR

>member
-1 MNTGI
+1 MNAGI

-27 EQLSNKIER
+27 EQLSGRIER

-47 SASGIDSLNDKFKSL
+47 SASGIDRLNDKFKSL

-93 TSLEAMLR
+93 VSLEAMLS

-136 FGLASESIIPHLKA
+136 FGLASESIVPHLKA
-150 IGDISGGNSEKFSS
+150 IGDISGGNAEKFSS

-246 LMGLQAQFQGAWGTM
+246 LMGLQAQFQGAWETM

-318 LSIKAAHTLALRA
+318 LSLKTAQTLAMRA
-331 QALGLSG
+331 QAMGLSG
-338 VTTRTVLA
+338 VTTATVLA
-346 RNAMASLNATLLANP
+346 RNATASLNATLLANP

-416 TIRDINS
+416 TIRNSNS

-436 KIYPDLI
+436 KIYPSLI
-443 GKIDAETLALMDQA
+443 GKINAETLALMDQA

-472 KDKGD
+472 KDKKKALD
-477 KLKELDKKISD
+477 KAELDARLEIEHNKKASETKAPAFD
-488 REASANEK
+488 FGGEGANYMGYDTANYSTEA
-496 HWYDALANQGGSA
+496 Q
-509 QAGGYTYTK
+509 K
-518 KRDTQLEVMRRERDL
+518 KYNL
-533 LAKDYEKTKKE
+533 LKQDYEKTKK
-544 QAEAQK
+544 
-550 AQEFDA
+550 AQEWGN
-556 KPTKEKIKLLEEEN
+556 KSKEEKIKALESETNERNN
-570 RKRAELIE
+570 RIKQLETAQN
-578 KKKKFQDL
+578 KAGQDKHKE
-586 NTLDVMKAAYQKD
+586 VIQWR
-599 IDSLKEEQALN
+599 IDKLKEEQAIKAQEL
-610 EQKIELLKKKEAEEN
+610 ELLKAK
-625 PPKTTNT
+625 PPKTDEQPPKTKKT

-670 DSTDKKLK
+670 DSTEKKLK

-721 ATYDHEKARIEAE
+721 ATYDHERAKIESE
-734 DLKQKAESMR
+734 DLKQKAEAMR
-744 EYLKLYGTYE
+744 EYLKIYGTYE

-792 KSYGVITSAMSRI
+792 KSYGVITSAMGRI

-813 KKAINAVYQ
+813 KNAINAVYQ

-873 KAKTL
+873 KAKAL

-908 GKMQSAVGSI
+908 GKMQGAVSTITGS
-918 TSALGFLSDSF
+918 LGFLSDSF
-929 SSLGDSIGSNVLKGV
+929 SSLGESLGSNALKGV

-958 MEGAKIGSA
+958 MEGAKIGAA

-974 AGAAIGA
+974 AGATIGA
-981 VTAIGSAIAKAHD
+981 VTSVASAIAKAHD
-994 ERHERRIQAIANQI
+994 ERHERRIQAIASQI

-1015 KSLGKAI
+1015 KSLGKSI
-1022 GESYGVD
+1022 SESYGVD

-1068 MQAEIESISDTIGD
+1068 MQSEIESISDTIGD

-1106 YAEAWNSGNNRAEAS
+1106 YADAWNSGNNRAEAS

-1145 RAIRDRISEFF
+1145 RAIRDKLSEFF

-1229 SISTIFEEVKA
+1229 GISTIFEEVKA

-1267 SIEKNTRALR
+1267 TIEKNTRALR

>member
-1 MNTGI
+1 MNTGL

-20 SEALKNL
+20 SEALRNL
-27 EQLSNKIER
+27 EQLSGRIER

-47 SASGIDSLNDKFKSL
+47 SASGIDRLNDKFKSL

-93 TSLEAMLR
+93 TSLEAMLS

-125 ALAGGAQTMLG
+125 ALAGGAKTMLG
-136 FGLASESIIPHLKA
+136 FGLASESIVPHLKA
-150 IGDISGGNSEKFSS
+150 IGDISGGNAEKFNS
-164 LVLSFSQMS
+164 LVLVFSQMS
-173 SVGKLMGQDLLQMI
+173 SLGKLVGQDLVQMI

-203 SIGVLKEEMSKGAIT
+203 SIGVLKEEMSKGAIS

-246 LMGLQAQFQGAWGTM
+246 LMGLQAQFQGAWETM

-271 VIREGYKLAIDLIK
+271 VIREGYKLAIDLVK

-338 VTTRTVLA
+338 VTTKTVLA

-379 ATADSEAERAQKA
+379 ATADTEAERAQKA
-392 FNETIKEQADAL
+392 FNKTIKEQADAL

-416 TIRDINS
+416 TIRNSNS

-436 KIYPDLI
+436 KIYPSLI
-443 GKIDAETLALMDQA
+443 GKINAETLALMDQA

-472 KDKGD
+472 KDKAD
-477 KLKELDKKISD
+477 KLKSLDKKISD

-518 KRDTQLEVMRRERDL
+518 KGDTQLEVMRRERAL
-533 LAKDYEKTKKE
+533 LANDYEKTKK
-544 QAEAQK
+544 
-550 AQEFDA
+550 AQEWGN
-556 KPTKEKIKLLEEEN
+556 KSKEEQIKALEAEN
-570 RKRAELIE
+570 NERNNRIKQLETAQN
-578 KKKKFQDL
+578 KAGQDKHKE
-586 NTLDVMKAAYQKD
+586 VIQWR
-599 IDSLKEEQALN
+599 IDKLKEEQAIKAQEL
-610 EQKIELLKKKEAEEN
+610 ELLKAK
-625 PPKTTNT
+625 PPKTDEQPPKTKKT

-670 DSTDKKLK
+670 DSTEKKLK

-690 IERERQDRKAN
+690 IERERHDRKAN
-701 KQADKALIDEQSD
+701 KQADKAIIDEQSD
-714 LKLSSAE
+714 LKLKSAE
-721 ATYDHEKARIEAE
+721 ATYDHEKAKIEAE
-734 DLKQKAESMR
+734 DLKQKAEAMR

-754 EKRKALNDEADA
+754 EKRKALNDEANA

-779 IKARLRLDLTDLD
+779 IQAKLRLDLTDLD
-792 KSYGVITSAMSRI
+792 KSYGVITSAMGRI

-813 KKAINAVYQ
+813 KNAINAVSQ

-832 AGKFE
+832 TGKFE

-873 KAKTL
+873 KAKAL

-908 GKMQSAVGSI
+908 SKMQSAIGSI

-958 MEGAKIGSA
+958 MEGAKIGAA

-974 AGAAIGA
+974 AGATIGA
-981 VTAIGSAIAKAHD
+981 VTSVASAIAKAHD
-994 ERHERRIQAIANQI
+994 ERAERRIQAIANQI

-1015 KSLGKAI
+1015 KNLGKAI

-1048 RLQIMEEKS
+1048 RLQIMEERS

-1068 MQAEIESISDTIGD
+1068 MQSEIESISDTIGD

-1106 YAEAWNSGNNRAEAS
+1106 YADAWNSGNNRAEAS

-1145 RAIRDRISEFF
+1145 RAIRDRLSEFF

-1260 EINERLG
+1260 EMNERLAT
-1267 SIEKNTRALR
+1267 IEKNTRALR

>member
-1 MNTGI
+1 MNTGL

-27 EQLSNKIER
+27 EQLSGRIER
-36 MGKDIAQSNAE
+36 MGQNIAQSNAE
-47 SASGIDSLNDKFKSL
+47 SASGIDSLNDKFQSL

-93 TSLEAMLR
+93 VSLEAMLS

-125 ALAGGAQTMLG
+125 ALAGGAKTMLG
-136 FGLASESIIPHLKA
+136 FGLASESIVPHLKA
-150 IGDISGGNSEKFSS
+150 IGDISGGNAEKFNS
-164 LVLSFSQMS
+164 LVLVFSQMS
-173 SVGKLMGQDLLQMI
+173 SLGKLVGQDLIQMI

-203 SIGVLKEEMSKGAIT
+203 SIGVLKEEMSKGAIS

-246 LMGLQAQFQGAWGTM
+246 LMGLQAQFQGAWETM

-271 VIREGYKLAIDLIK
+271 VIQNGYKLAIDLVK

-297 VIAVGAYKAALIAC
+297 AIAVGAYKAALIAC

-346 RNAMASLNATLLANP
+346 RNAMASFNATLLANP

-416 TIRDINS
+416 TIRNSNS

-436 KIYPDLI
+436 KIYPSLI
-443 GKIDAETLALMDQA
+443 GKINAETLALMDQA
-457 EALKLLNK
+457 DALKLLNK

-472 KDKGD
+472 KDKAD
-477 KLKELDKKISD
+477 KLKSLDKKISD

-509 QAGGYTYTK
+509 QAGGYTSTK
-518 KRDTQLEVMRRERDL
+518 KGDTQLEVMRRERDL
-533 LAKDYEKTKKE
+533 LAKDYEKTKN
-544 QAEAQK
+544 
-550 AQEFDA
+550 AQEWGNKSKD
-556 KPTKEKIKLLEEEN
+556 EKIKALEAEN
-570 RKRAELIE
+570 NERNNRIKQLETAQN
-578 KKKKFQDL
+578 KAGQDKHKE
-586 NTLDVMKAAYQKD
+586 VIQWR
-599 IDSLKEEQALN
+599 IDKLKEEQAIKAQEL
-610 EQKIELLKKKEAEEN
+610 ELLKAK
-625 PPKTTNT
+625 PPKTDEQPPKTKKT

-657 EFELEEEYLRRLD
+657 EFELEEEYLKRLD
-670 DSTDKKLK
+670 DSTEKKLK

-701 KQADKALIDEQSD
+701 KQADKALIDEQSN

-721 ATYDHEKARIEAE
+721 ATYDHERTKIEAE
-734 DLKQKAESMR
+734 DLKQKAEAMR

-754 EKRKALNDEADA
+754 EKRKALNDEANA

-779 IKARLRLDLTDLD
+779 IQAKLRLDLTELD
-792 KSYGVITSAMSRI
+792 KSYGVITSAMGRI

-813 KKAINAVYQ
+813 KKAINAVSQ

-873 KAKTL
+873 KAKSL

-908 GKMQSAVGSI
+908 SKMQSAVGSI

-929 SSLGDSIGSNVLKGV
+929 SSLGESLGSNVLKGV
-944 GSALGTV
+944 GSTLGTV

-958 MEGAKIGSA
+958 MEGAKIGAA

-974 AGAAIGA
+974 AGATIGA
-981 VTAIGSAIAKAHD
+981 VTSVASAIAKAHD

-1015 KSLGKAI
+1015 KNLGKAI

-1029 ASRMIEQQN
+1029 ASKMIEQQN

-1068 MQAEIESISDTIGD
+1068 MQSEIESISDTIGD

-1106 YAEAWNSGNNRAEAS
+1106 YADAWNSGNNRAEAS

-1145 RAIRDRISEFF
+1145 RAIRDKLSEFF

-1229 SISTIFEEVKA
+1229 GISTIFEEVKA

-1248 LADISRNTKELY
+1248 LADISRNTRELY
-1260 EINERLG
+1260 EMNERLAT
-1267 SIEKNTRALR
+1267 IEKNTRALR

>member
-1 MNTGI
+1 MNTGL

-27 EQLSNKIER
+27 EQLSGRIER

-47 SASGIDSLNDKFKSL
+47 SASGIDRLNDKFKSL

-93 TSLEAMLR
+93 VSLEAMLS

-125 ALAGGAQTMLG
+125 ALAGGAKTMLG
-136 FGLASESIIPHLKA
+136 FGLASESVVPHLKA
-150 IGDISGGNSEKFSS
+150 IGDISGGNAERFNS

-203 SIGVLKEEMSKGAIT
+203 SIGVLKEEMSKGAIS

-246 LMGLQAQFQGAWGTM
+246 LMGLQAQFQGAWETM

-271 VIREGYKLAIDLIK
+271 VIQNGYKLAIDLVK

-338 VTTRTVLA
+338 VTTKTILA
-346 RNAMASLNATLLANP
+346 RNATASLNATLLANP

-392 FNETIKEQADAL
+392 FNETIKEQAEAL
-404 EEADGKAQQLVS
+404 EEADSKAQQLAS

-423 TNYQRQKAFEDLI
+423 TNYQRQKAFEELI
-436 KIYPDLI
+436 KIYPSLI
-443 GKIDAETLALMDQA
+443 GKIDAETLALMNQA
-457 EALKLLNK
+457 DALKLLNK

-472 KDKGD
+472 A
-477 KLKELDKKISD
+477 DKKKALDSAE
-488 REASANEK
+488 REARLEIEHNKKASATKAPAFDFGGEGANYMG
-496 HWYDALANQGGSA
+496 YDAANYSTEA
-509 QAGGYTYTK
+509 QKNY
-518 KRDTQLEVMRRERDL
+518 QLQK
-533 LAKDYEKTKKE
+533 KDYEKTKKDQE
-544 QAEAQK
+544 EARK

-556 KPTKEKIKLLEEEN
+556 KPIKERIKLKEEEN
-570 RKRAELIE
+570 RKISELIE

-586 NTLDVMKAAYQKD
+586 NSNDGIKALYQKD
-599 IDSLKEEQALN
+599 IDRLKEEKALN
-610 EQKIELLKKKEAEEN
+610 EQKIELYKKNGAEAN
-625 PPKTTNT
+625 PPKTTKT

-657 EFELEEEYLRRLD
+657 EFELEEEYLRLLD

-701 KQADKALIDEQSD
+701 KQADKALIDEQSN

-721 ATYDHEKARIEAE
+721 ATYDHERAKIEAE
-734 DLKQKAESMR
+734 DLKQKAEAMR

-754 EKRKALNDEADA
+754 EKRKALNDEANA

-779 IKARLRLDLTDLD
+779 IQAKLRLDLTELD
-792 KSYGVITSAMSRI
+792 KSYGVITSAMGRI

-813 KKAINAVYQ
+813 KNAINAVYQ

-873 KAKTL
+873 KAKAL

-908 GKMQSAVGSI
+908 GKMQGAVSTITGS
-918 TSALGFLSDSF
+918 LGFLSDSF
-929 SSLGDSIGSNVLKGV
+929 SSLGESLGSNVLKGV

-958 MEGAKIGSA
+958 MEGAKIGAA

-974 AGAAIGA
+974 AGATIGA
-981 VTAIGSAIAKAHD
+981 VTSVASAIAKAHD
-994 ERHERRIQAIANQI
+994 ERHERRIQAIASQI

-1015 KSLGKAI
+1015 KNLGKAI

-1029 ASRMIEQQN
+1029 ASKMIEQQN

-1048 RLQIMEEKS
+1048 RLQIMEERS

-1068 MQAEIESISDTIGD
+1068 MQSEIESISDTIGD

-1106 YAEAWNSGNNRAEAS
+1106 YADAWNSGNNRAEAS

-1145 RAIRDRISEFF
+1145 RAIRDKLSEFF

-1194 TNGLSGSSGKG
+1194 TNSLSGSSGKG

-1248 LADISRNTKELY
+1248 LADISRNTRELY
-1260 EINERLG
+1260 EMNERLG
-1267 SIEKNTRALR
+1267 TIEKNTRALR

>member
-1 MNTGI
+1 MNTGL

-20 SEALKNL
+20 SEALRNL
-27 EQLSNKIER
+27 EQLSGRIER

-47 SASGIDSLNDKFKSL
+47 SASGIDRLNDKFKSL

-136 FGLASESIIPHLKA
+136 FGLASESVVPHLKA
-150 IGDISGGNSEKFSS
+150 IGDISGGNAEKFSS

-203 SIGVLKEEMSKGAIT
+203 SIGVLKEEMSKGAIS

-246 LMGLQAQFQGAWGTM
+246 LVGLQAQFQGAWETM

-271 VIREGYKLAIDLIK
+271 LIQKGYRIAIDLVK
-285 NYEKVGQVLAGI
+285 NYEKVGQVLARVI
-297 VIAVGAYKAALIAC
+297 IAVGAYKAALIAC

-346 RNAMASLNATLLANP
+346 RNAMASFNATLLANP

-416 TIRDINS
+416 TIRNSNS

-436 KIYPDLI
+436 KIYPSLI
-443 GKIDAETLALMDQA
+443 GKINAETLALMDQV
-457 EALKLLNK
+457 EVLKLLNK

-472 KDKGD
+472 A
-477 KLKELDKKISD
+477 DKKKALDIAE
-488 REASANEK
+488 REARIEIAHNKKASETKAPAFDFGGEGANYMG
-496 HWYDALANQGGSA
+496 YDAANYSTEA
-509 QAGGYTYTK
+509 QK
-518 KRDTQLEVMRRERDL
+518 KYQLL
-533 LAKDYEKTKKE
+533 KNDYEKTKK
-544 QAEAQK
+544 
-550 AQEFDA
+550 AQEWGNKSKD
-556 KPTKEKIKLLEEEN
+556 EKIKALEAEN
-570 RKRAELIE
+570 NERNNHIKQLENAQNKAGQE
-578 KKKKFQDL
+578 KHKEVIQWR
-586 NTLDVMKAAYQKD
+586 
-599 IDSLKEEQALN
+599 IDKLKEEQAIKAQEL
-610 EQKIELLKKKEAEEN
+610 ELLKAKPPKTDEQ
-625 PPKTTNT
+625 PPKTTKT

-690 IERERQDRKAN
+690 IERERQDRKSN
-701 KQADKALIDEQSD
+701 KQADKALIDEQSN

-721 ATYDHEKARIEAE
+721 ATYDHERAKIEAE
-734 DLKQKAESMR
+734 DLKQKAEAMR

-754 EKRKALNDEADA
+754 EKRKALNDEANA
-766 KIADAKSEGEKLS
+766 KIAEAKSEGEKLS
-779 IKARLRLDLTDLD
+779 IQAKLRLDLTDLD
-792 KSYGVITSAMSRI
+792 KSYGVITSEMGRI

-873 KAKTL
+873 KAKAL

-908 GKMQSAVGSI
+908 GKMQSAVSTITGS
-918 TSALGFLSDSF
+918 LGFLSDSF

-958 MEGAKIGSA
+958 MEGAKIGAA

-974 AGAAIGA
+974 AGATIGA
-981 VTAIGSAIAKAHD
+981 VTSIASAIAKAHD
-994 ERHERRIQAIANQI
+994 ERAERRIQAIASQI

-1015 KSLGKAI
+1015 KSLGKSI

-1029 ASRMIEQQN
+1029 ASKMIEQQN

-1068 MQAEIESISDTIGD
+1068 MQSEIESISDTIGD
-1082 NAQRAKDAI
+1082 NEQRAKDAI

-1145 RAIRDRISEFF
+1145 RAIRDKLSEFF

-1186 NARWLDGS
+1186 NARWLEG
-1194 TNGLSGSSGKG
+1194 TGAGASGSSGKG

-1248 LADISRNTKELY
+1248 LADISRNTRELY
-1260 EINERLG
+1260 EMNERLG
-1267 SIEKNTRALR
+1267 TIEKNTRALR

>member
-1 MNTGI
+1 MNTGL

-20 SEALKNL
+20 SEALRNL
-27 EQLSNKIER
+27 EQLSGRIER

-47 SASGIDSLNDKFKSL
+47 SASGIDRLNDKFKSL

-136 FGLASESIIPHLKA
+136 FGLASESVVPHLKA
-150 IGDISGGNSEKFSS
+150 IGDISGGNAEKFNS

-246 LMGLQAQFQGAWGTM
+246 LMGLQAQFQGAWETM

-271 VIREGYKLAIDLIK
+271 VIHSGYKLAIDLIK

-338 VTTRTVLA
+338 VTTKTVLA

-416 TIRDINS
+416 TIRNSNS

-436 KIYPDLI
+436 KIYPSLI
-443 GKIDAETLALMDQA
+443 GKINAETLALMDQA
-457 EALKLLNK
+457 DALKLLNK

-472 KDKGD
+472 KDKAD
-477 KLKELDKKISD
+477 KLKSLDKKISD

-518 KRDTQLEVMRRERDL
+518 KGDTQLEVMRRERAL
-533 LAKDYEKTKKE
+533 LANDYEKTKK
-544 QAEAQK
+544 
-550 AQEFDA
+550 AQEWGNKSKD
-556 KPTKEKIKLLEEEN
+556 EKIKALEDEN
-570 RKRAELIE
+570 KERNNRIKQLETAQN
-578 KKKKFQDL
+578 KAGQDKHKE
-586 NTLDVMKAAYQKD
+586 VIQWR
-599 IDSLKEEQALN
+599 IDKLKEEQAIKAQEL
-610 EQKIELLKKKEAEEN
+610 ELLKAK
-625 PPKTTNT
+625 PPKTDEQPPKT

-678 QLELAHKKTLTQ
+678 LLELAHKKTLTQ
-690 IERERQDRKAN
+690 IERERQDRKLN
-701 KQADKALIDEQSD
+701 KQADKAIIDEQSN

-721 ATYDHEKARIEAE
+721 ATYDHEKAKIEAE
-734 DLKQKAESMR
+734 DLKQKAEAMR

-754 EKRKALNDEADA
+754 EKRKALNDEANA

-779 IKARLRLDLTDLD
+779 IQAKLRLDLTDLD
-792 KSYGVITSAMSRI
+792 KSYGVITSAMGRI

-813 KKAINAVYQ
+813 KEAINAVYQ

-837 DLGNGV
+837 DLGGGV

-873 KAKTL
+873 KAKAL

-908 GKMQSAVGSI
+908 GKMQGAVGSI

-929 SSLGDSIGSNVLKGV
+929 SSLGESLGSNVLKGV
-944 GSALGTV
+944 GSTLGTV

-958 MEGAKIGSA
+958 MEGAKIGAA

-974 AGAAIGA
+974 AGATIGA
-981 VTAIGSAIAKAHD
+981 VTSVASAIAKAHD
-994 ERHERRIQAIANQI
+994 ERHERRIQAIASQI

-1015 KSLGKAI
+1015 KSLGKSI

-1029 ASRMIEQQN
+1029 ASKMIEQQN
-1038 QILRQKQQLI
+1038 QLLRQKQQLI

-1068 MQAEIESISDTIGD
+1068 MQSEIESISDTIGD

-1145 RAIRDRISEFF
+1145 RAIRDKLSEFF

-1186 NARWLDGS
+1186 NAQWLDGS

-1248 LADISRNTKELY
+1248 LADISRNTRELY

-1267 SIEKNTRALR
+1267 TIEKNTRALR

>member
-1 MNTGI
+1 MNTGL

-20 SEALKNL
+20 SEALRNL
-27 EQLSNKIER
+27 EQLSGRIER

-47 SASGIDSLNDKFKSL
+47 SASGIDRLNDKFKSL

-136 FGLASESIIPHLKA
+136 FGLASESVVPHLKA
-150 IGDISGGNSEKFSS
+150 IGDISGGNAEKFSS

-203 SIGVLKEEMSKGAIT
+203 SIGVLKEEMSKGAIS

-246 LMGLQAQFQGAWGTM
+246 LVGLQAQFQGAWETM

-271 VIREGYKLAIDLIK
+271 LIQKGYRIAIDLVK
-285 NYEKVGQVLAGI
+285 NYEKVGQVLARVI
-297 VIAVGAYKAALIAC
+297 IAVGAYKAALIVC
-311 NVVESVS
+311 NVIEGIS
-318 LSIKAAHTLALRA
+318 LSVKAAHTLALRA
-331 QALGLSG
+331 QALGLSE

-416 TIRDINS
+416 TIRNSNS

-436 KIYPDLI
+436 KIYPSLI
-443 GKIDAETLALMDQA
+443 GKINAETLALMDQV
-457 EALKLLNK
+457 EVLKLLNK

-472 KDKGD
+472 A
-477 KLKELDKKISD
+477 DKKKALDIAE
-488 REASANEK
+488 REARIEIAHNKKASETKAPAFDFGGEGANYMG
-496 HWYDALANQGGSA
+496 YDAANYSTEA
-509 QAGGYTYTK
+509 QK
-518 KRDTQLEVMRRERDL
+518 KYQLL
-533 LAKDYEKTKKE
+533 KNDYEKTKK
-544 QAEAQK
+544 
-550 AQEFDA
+550 AQEWGNKSKD
-556 KPTKEKIKLLEEEN
+556 EKIKALEAEN
-570 RKRAELIE
+570 NERNNHIKQLENAQNKAGQE
-578 KKKKFQDL
+578 KHKEVIQWR
-586 NTLDVMKAAYQKD
+586 
-599 IDSLKEEQALN
+599 IDKLKEEQAIKAQEL
-610 EQKIELLKKKEAEEN
+610 ELLKAKPPKTDEQ
-625 PPKTTNT
+625 PPKTTKT

-690 IERERQDRKAN
+690 IERERQDRKSN
-701 KQADKALIDEQSD
+701 KQADKALIDEQSN

-721 ATYDHEKARIEAE
+721 ATYDHERAKIEAE
-734 DLKQKAESMR
+734 DLKQKAEAMR

-754 EKRKALNDEADA
+754 EKRKALNDEANA
-766 KIADAKSEGEKLS
+766 KIAEAKSEGEKLS
-779 IKARLRLDLTDLD
+779 IQAKLRLDLTDLD
-792 KSYGVITSAMSRI
+792 KSYGVITSEMGRI

-878 EASGAFAQLG
+878 EASGAFGQLG

-958 MEGAKIGSA
+958 MEGAKIGAA

-974 AGAAIGA
+974 AGATIGA
-981 VTAIGSAIAKAHD
+981 VTSIASAIAKAHD
-994 ERHERRIQAIANQI
+994 ERAERRIQAIASQI

-1015 KSLGKAI
+1015 KSLGKSI

-1029 ASRMIEQQN
+1029 ASKMIEQQN

-1068 MQAEIESISDTIGD
+1068 MQSEIESISDTIGD
-1082 NAQRAKDAI
+1082 NEQRAKDAI

-1145 RAIRDRISEFF
+1145 RAIRDKLSEFF

-1186 NARWLDGS
+1186 NARWLEG
-1194 TNGLSGSSGKG
+1194 TGAGASGSSGKG

-1248 LADISRNTKELY
+1248 LADISRNTRELY
-1260 EINERLG
+1260 EMNERLG
-1267 SIEKNTRALR
+1267 TIEKNTRALR

>member
-27 EQLSNKIER
+27 EQLSGRIER

-47 SASGIDSLNDKFKSL
+47 SASGIDRLNDKFKSL

-93 TSLEAMLR
+93 VSLEAMLS

-125 ALAGGAQTMLG
+125 ALAGGAKTMLG
-136 FGLASESIIPHLKA
+136 FGLASESIVPHLKA
-150 IGDISGGNSEKFSS
+150 IGDISGGNAEKFNS

-246 LMGLQAQFQGAWGTM
+246 LMGLQAQFQGAWETM

-271 VIREGYKLAIDLIK
+271 VIRSGYKLAIDLIK

-338 VTTRTVLA
+338 VTTKTILA
-346 RNAMASLNATLLANP
+346 RNAMASFNATLLANP

-416 TIRDINS
+416 TIRNSNS

-436 KIYPDLI
+436 KIYPSLI
-443 GKIDAETLALMDQA
+443 GKINAETLALMDQA

-472 KDKGD
+472 KDK
-477 KLKELDKKISD
+477 KKALDSAE
-488 REASANEK
+488 REARLEIEHNKKASATKAPAFDFGGEGANYMG
-496 HWYDALANQGGSA
+496 YDAANYSTEA
-509 QAGGYTYTK
+509 QK
-518 KRDTQLEVMRRERDL
+518 KYQLL
-533 LAKDYEKTKKE
+533 KNDYEKTKK
-544 QAEAQK
+544 
-550 AQEFDA
+550 AQEWGNKSKD
-556 KPTKEKIKLLEEEN
+556 EKIKALEAEN
-570 RKRAELIE
+570 NERNNRIKQLETAQN
-578 KKKKFQDL
+578 KAGQDKHKE
-586 NTLDVMKAAYQKD
+586 VIQWR
-599 IDSLKEEQALN
+599 IDKLKEEQAIKAQEL
-610 EQKIELLKKKEAEEN
+610 ELLKAK
-625 PPKTTNT
+625 PPKTDEQPPKTKKT

-678 QLELAHKKTLTQ
+678 LLELAHKKTLTQ

-701 KQADKALIDEQSD
+701 KQADKAIIDEQSN
-714 LKLSSAE
+714 LKLKSAE
-721 ATYDHEKARIEAE
+721 ATYDHERAKIEAE

-754 EKRKALNDEADA
+754 EKRKALNDEANA

-792 KSYGVITSAMSRI
+792 KSYGVITSAMGRI

-813 KKAINAVYQ
+813 KEAINAVYQ

-837 DLGNGV
+837 DLGHGV
-843 DKFGMNRAE
+843 DKFGMTKAE

-873 KAKTL
+873 KAKAL

-908 GKMQSAVGSI
+908 SKMQSAIGSI

-958 MEGAKIGSA
+958 MEGAKIGAA

-974 AGAAIGA
+974 AGATIGA
-981 VTAIGSAIAKAHD
+981 VTSVASAIAKAHD

-1015 KSLGKAI
+1015 KNLGKAI

-1029 ASRMIEQQN
+1029 ASKMIEQQN

-1068 MQAEIESISDTIGD
+1068 MQSEIESISDTIGD

-1106 YAEAWNSGNNRAEAS
+1106 YADAWNSGNNRAEAS

-1145 RAIRDRISEFF
+1145 RAIRDKLSEFF

-1229 SISTIFEEVKA
+1229 GISTIFEEVKA

-1267 SIEKNTRALR
+1267 TIEKNTRALR

>member
-1 MNTGI
+1 MNAGL

-27 EQLSNKIER
+27 EQLSGRIER
-36 MGKDIAQSNAE
+36 MGKDIAKSNTE

-93 TSLEAMLR
+93 TSLEAMLS

-125 ALAGGAQTMLG
+125 ALAGGAKTMLG
-136 FGLASESIIPHLKA
+136 FGLASESVVPHLKA
-150 IGDISGGNSEKFSS
+150 IGDISGGNAERFNS

-246 LMGLQAQFQGAWGTM
+246 LMGLQAQFQGAWETM

-271 VIREGYKLAIDLIK
+271 VIQNGYKLAIDLIK

-331 QALGLSG
+331 QALGLTG

-346 RNAMASLNATLLANP
+346 RNAMASFNATLLANP

-392 FNETIKEQADAL
+392 FNETIKEQAEAL
-404 EEADGKAQQLVS
+404 EEADGKAQQLAS

-423 TNYQRQKAFEDLI
+423 TNYQRQKAFEELI
-436 KIYPDLI
+436 KIYPSLI
-443 GKIDAETLALMDQA
+443 GKIDAETLALMNQA
-457 EALKLLNK
+457 DALKLLNK

-472 KDKGD
+472 A
-477 KLKELDKKISD
+477 DKKKALD
-488 REASANEK
+488 RAEFEARMEIEHNKKADEIKAPPLDFSGAGVTYMGYEAITKSNE
-496 HWYDALANQGGSA
+496 A
-509 QAGGYTYTK
+509 QK
-518 KRDTQLEVMRRERDL
+518 KYQLQK
-533 LAKDYEKTKKE
+533 KDYEKTKKDQE
-544 QAEAQK
+544 EAQK

-556 KPTKEKIKLLEEEN
+556 KPTKEKIKLLEEEK

-586 NTLDVMKAAYQKD
+586 NTHDGIKALYQKD
-599 IDSLKEEQALN
+599 IDRLKEEQALN
-610 EQKIELLKKKEAEEN
+610 DQKIDLLKKKEAEAN
-625 PPKTTNT
+625 PPKTTKT

-670 DSTDKKLK
+670 DSTEKKLK

-690 IERERQDRKAN
+690 IERERHDRKAN

-792 KSYGVITSAMSRI
+792 KSYGVITSAMGRI

-837 DLGNGV
+837 DLGGGV
-843 DKFGMNRAE
+843 DKFGMNKAE

-873 KAKTL
+873 KAKSL

-908 GKMQSAVGSI
+908 SKVQSAVGSI

-974 AGAAIGA
+974 AGATIGA

-994 ERHERRIQAIANQI
+994 ERHERRIQAIASQI

-1015 KSLGKAI
+1015 KSLGKSI

-1029 ASRMIEQQN
+1029 ASKMIDQQN
-1038 QILRQKQQLI
+1038 QLLRQKQQLI

-1068 MQAEIESISDTIGD
+1068 MQSEIESISDTIGD

-1145 RAIRDRISEFF
+1145 RAIRDRLSEFF

-1194 TNGLSGSSGKG
+1194 TNGLSGLSGKG

-1267 SIEKNTRALR
+1267 TIEKNTRALR

>member
-1 MNTGI
+1 
-6 NEPQGSSYSIGIDI
+6 
-20 SEALKNL
+20 
-27 EQLSNKIER
+27 
-36 MGKDIAQSNAE
+36 
-47 SASGIDSLNDKFKSL
+47 
-62 AATVGIGFGLNE
+62 
-74 LKGFA
+74 
-79 SEVINVRTQMESYE
+79 
-93 TSLEAMLR
+93 
-101 SKEKADAMLGTFR
+101 
-114 EMAATTPLTLG
+114 
-125 ALAGGAQTMLG
+125 
-136 FGLASESIIPHLKA
+136 
-150 IGDISGGNSEKFSS
+150 
-164 LVLSFSQMS
+164 
-173 SVGKLMGQDLLQMI
+173 
-187 NAGFNPLEE
+187 
-196 ISRKTGK
+196 
-203 SIGVLKEEMSKGAIT
+203 
-218 SKMVQDAFISV
+218 
-229 TQEGGRFN
+229 
-237 GMLEKQGQG
+237 
-246 LMGLQAQFQGAWGTM
+246 
-261 LNNIGQGQEG
+261 
-271 VIREGYKLAIDLIK
+271 
-285 NYEKVGQVLAGI
+285 
-297 VIAVGAYKAALIAC
+297 
-311 NVVESVS
+311 
-318 LSIKAAHTLALRA
+318 
-331 QALGLSG
+331 
-338 VTTRTVLA
+338 
-346 RNAMASLNATLLANP
+346 
-361 YVLIAS
+361 
-367 LVAGLAVAIYAL
+367 
-379 ATADSEAERAQKA
+379 
-392 FNETIKEQADAL
+392 
-404 EEADGKAQQLVS
+404 
-416 TIRDINS
+416 
-423 TNYQRQKAFEDLI
+423 
-436 KIYPDLI
+436 
-443 GKIDAETLALMDQA
+443 
-457 EALKLLNK
+457 
-465 LKDEKEL
+465 
-472 KDKGD
+472 
-477 KLKELDKKISD
+477 
-488 REASANEK
+488 
-496 HWYDALANQGGSA
+496 
-509 QAGGYTYTK
+509 
-518 KRDTQLEVMRRERDL
+518 
-533 LAKDYEKTKKE
+533 
-544 QAEAQK
+544 
-550 AQEFDA
+550 
-556 KPTKEKIKLLEEEN
+556 
-570 RKRAELIE
+570 
-578 KKKKFQDL
+578 
-586 NTLDVMKAAYQKD
+586 
-599 IDSLKEEQALN
+599 
-610 EQKIELLKKKEAEEN
+610 
-625 PPKTTNT
+625 
-632 KKPKGK
+632 
-638 SAEELAK
+638 
-645 EEEQA
+645 
-650 KRAVIDE
+650 
-657 EFELEEEYLRRLD
+657 
-670 DSTDKKLK
+670 
-678 QLELAHKKTLTQ
+678 
-690 IERERQDRKAN
+690 
-701 KQADKALIDEQSD
+701 
-714 LKLSSAE
+714 
-721 ATYDHEKARIEAE
+721 
-734 DLKQKAESMR
+734 MR

-754 EKRKALNDEADA
+754 EKRKALNDEADT
-766 KIADAKSEGEKLS
+766 KIAEAKSEGEKLS

-792 KSYGVITSAMSRI
+792 KSYGVITSAMGRI

-822 EAKELSEYLK
+822 EARELSEYLK

-878 EASGAFAQLG
+878 ETSGAFAQLG

-974 AGAAIGA
+974 AGATIGA

-994 ERHERRIQAIANQI
+994 ERHERRIQAIASQI

-1015 KSLGKAI
+1015 KSLGKSI

-1029 ASRMIEQQN
+1029 ASKMIDQQN
-1038 QILRQKQQLI
+1038 QLLRQKQQLI

-1145 RAIRDRISEFF
+1145 RAIRDRLSEFF

-1267 SIEKNTRALR
+1267 TIEKNTRALR

>member
-1 MNTGI
+1 MNAGI

-27 EQLSNKIER
+27 EQLSGRIER

-47 SASGIDSLNDKFKSL
+47 SASGIDRLNDKFKSL

-93 TSLEAMLR
+93 VSLEAMLS

-125 ALAGGAQTMLG
+125 ALAGGAKTMLG
-136 FGLASESIIPHLKA
+136 FGLASESVVPHLKA
-150 IGDISGGNSEKFSS
+150 IGDISGGNAEKFSS

-246 LMGLQAQFQGAWGTM
+246 LMGLQAQFQGAWETM

-271 VIREGYKLAIDLIK
+271 VIQNGYKLAIDLVK

-331 QALGLSG
+331 QALGLSE
-338 VTTRTVLA
+338 VTTKTALA
-346 RNAMASLNATLLANP
+346 HKAMARLNATLLANP

-416 TIRDINS
+416 TIRNSNS

-436 KIYPDLI
+436 KIYPSLI
-443 GKIDAETLALMDQA
+443 GKINAETLALMDQA

-472 KDKGD
+472 A
-477 KLKELDKKISD
+477 DKKKALD
-488 REASANEK
+488 RAEFEARMEIEHNKKADEIKAPPLDFSGAGVTYMGYEAITKSNE
-496 HWYDALANQGGSA
+496 A
-509 QAGGYTYTK
+509 QK
-518 KRDTQLEVMRRERDL
+518 KYQLL
-533 LAKDYEKTKKE
+533 KNDYEKTKK
-544 QAEAQK
+544 
-550 AQEFDA
+550 AQEWGNKSKD
-556 KPTKEKIKLLEEEN
+556 EKIKALEAEN
-570 RKRAELIE
+570 NERNNRIKQLETAQN
-578 KKKKFQDL
+578 KAGQDKHKE
-586 NTLDVMKAAYQKD
+586 VIQWR
-599 IDSLKEEQALN
+599 IDKLKEEQAIKAQEL
-610 EQKIELLKKKEAEEN
+610 ELLKAKPPKTDEQ
-625 PPKTTNT
+625 PPKTTKT

-670 DSTDKKLK
+670 DSTEKKLK
-678 QLELAHKKTLTQ
+678 QLELAHKKTITQ
-690 IERERQDRKAN
+690 IERERHDRKLN
-701 KQADKALIDEQSD
+701 KQADKALIDEQSN
-714 LKLSSAE
+714 LKLSSTE
-721 ATYDHEKARIEAE
+721 ATYDHERAKIEAE
-734 DLKQKAESMR
+734 DLKQKAEAMR

-766 KIADAKSEGEKLS
+766 KIADAKSEGDKLS
-779 IKARLRLDLTDLD
+779 IQAKLRLDLTELD
-792 KSYGVITSAMSRI
+792 KSYGVITSAMGRI

-822 EAKELSEYLK
+822 EARELSEYLK

-873 KAKTL
+873 KAKAL

-908 GKMQSAVGSI
+908 GKMQGAVSSI
-918 TSALGFLSDSF
+918 TGSLGFLSDSF
-929 SSLGDSIGSNVLKGV
+929 SSLGDSLGSNVLKGV

-951 GNVVNKT
+951 NNVVNKT
-958 MEGAKIGSA
+958 MEGAKMGSA

-974 AGAAIGA
+974 AGATIGA
-981 VTAIGSAIAKAHD
+981 VTSVASAIAKAHD
-994 ERHERRIQAIANQI
+994 ERHERRIQAIASQI

-1015 KSLGKAI
+1015 KNLGKAI

-1029 ASRMIEQQN
+1029 ASKMIEQQN

-1048 RLQIMEEKS
+1048 RLQIMEERS

-1082 NAQRAKDAI
+1082 NAQKAKDAI

-1145 RAIRDRISEFF
+1145 RAIRDKLSEFF

-1186 NARWLDGS
+1186 NARWLEG
-1194 TNGLSGSSGKG
+1194 TGAGASGSSGKG

>member
-1 MNTGI
+1 MNTGL

-27 EQLSNKIER
+27 EQLSGRIER
-36 MGKDIAQSNAE
+36 MGKDIAKSNAE

-93 TSLEAMLR
+93 VSLEAMLN

-136 FGLASESIIPHLKA
+136 FGLASESIVPHLKA
-150 IGDISGGNSEKFSS
+150 IGDISGGNAEKFSS

-246 LMGLQAQFQGAWGTM
+246 LMGLQAQFQGAWETM

-271 VIREGYKLAIDLIK
+271 VIQNGYKLAIDLIK

-331 QALGLSG
+331 QALGLSE
-338 VTTRTVLA
+338 VTTKTALA
-346 RNAMASLNATLLANP
+346 HKAMARLNATLLANP

-367 LVAGLAVAIYAL
+367 LVAGLAVAIYAV

-392 FNETIKEQADAL
+392 FNETIKEQAEAL
-404 EEADGKAQQLVS
+404 EEADSKAQQLAS

-423 TNYQRQKAFEDLI
+423 TNYQRQKAFEELI
-436 KIYPDLI
+436 KIYPSLI
-443 GKIDAETLALMDQA
+443 GKIDAETLALMNQA
-457 EALKLLNK
+457 DALKLLNK

-472 KDKGD
+472 A
-477 KLKELDKKISD
+477 DKKKALD
-488 REASANEK
+488 SAERDARIEIENNKRSTKAPAFDFGGEGANYMG
-496 HWYDALANQGGSA
+496 YDAPNYSTVAQTKYQLA
-509 QAGGYTYTK
+509 K
-518 KRDTQLEVMRRERDL
+518 
-533 LAKDYEKTKKE
+533 KDYEKTKN
-544 QAEAQK
+544 
-550 AQEFDA
+550 AQEWGNKSKD
-556 KPTKEKIKLLEEEN
+556 EKIKALEAEN
-570 RKRAELIE
+570 NERNNHIKQLENAQNKAGQE
-578 KKKKFQDL
+578 KHKEVIQWR
-586 NTLDVMKAAYQKD
+586 
-599 IDSLKEEQALN
+599 IDKLKEEQAIKAQEL
-610 EQKIELLKKKEAEEN
+610 ELLKAKPPKTDEQ
-625 PPKTTNT
+625 PPKTTKT

-670 DSTDKKLK
+670 DSTEKKLK

-701 KQADKALIDEQSD
+701 KQADKALIDEQSN
-714 LKLSSAE
+714 LKLKSAE
-721 ATYDHEKARIEAE
+721 ATYDHERAKIEAE
-734 DLKQKAESMR
+734 DLKQKAEAMR
-744 EYLKLYGTYE
+744 EYLKIYGTYE
-754 EKRKALNDEADA
+754 EKRKALNDEANA

-779 IKARLRLDLTDLD
+779 IQAKLRLDLTELD
-792 KSYGVITSAMSRI
+792 KSYGVITSAMGRI

-878 EASGAFAQLG
+878 EASGAFGQLG

-908 GKMQSAVGSI
+908 GKMQGAVSTITGS
-918 TSALGFLSDSF
+918 LGFLSDSF
-929 SSLGDSIGSNVLKGV
+929 SSLGESLGSNALKGV

-958 MEGAKIGSA
+958 MEGAKIGAA

-974 AGAAIGA
+974 AGATIGA
-981 VTAIGSAIAKAHD
+981 VTSVASAIAKAHD
-994 ERHERRIQAIANQI
+994 ERHERRIQAIASQI

-1015 KSLGKAI
+1015 KSLGKSI
-1022 GESYGVD
+1022 SESYGVD
-1029 ASRMIEQQN
+1029 ASKMIEQQN

-1068 MQAEIESISDTIGD
+1068 MQSEIESISDTIGD

-1127 QIKAMIA
+1127 QIKSMIA

-1145 RAIRDRISEFF
+1145 RAIRDRLSEFF

-1260 EINERLG
+1260 EMNERLAT
-1267 SIEKNTRALR
+1267 IEKNTRALR

>member
-1 MNTGI
+1 MNTGL

-27 EQLSNKIER
+27 EQLSGRIER

-47 SASGIDSLNDKFKSL
+47 SASGIDRLNDKFKSL

-93 TSLEAMLR
+93 VSLEAMLN

-125 ALAGGAQTMLG
+125 ALAGGAKTMLG
-136 FGLASESIIPHLKA
+136 FGLASESVVPHLKA
-150 IGDISGGNSEKFSS
+150 IGDISGGNAEKFNS
-164 LVLSFSQMS
+164 LVLVFSQMS
-173 SVGKLMGQDLLQMI
+173 SLGKLVGQDLIQMI

-246 LMGLQAQFQGAWGTM
+246 LMGLQAQFQGAWETM

-331 QALGLSG
+331 QAMGLSG
-338 VTTRTVLA
+338 VTTATVLA
-346 RNAMASLNATLLANP
+346 RNATASLNATLLANP

-367 LVAGLAVAIYAL
+367 LVAGLAVGIYAL

-416 TIRDINS
+416 TIRNSNS
-423 TNYQRQKAFEDLI
+423 TNYQRQKAFENLI
-436 KIYPDLI
+436 KIYPSLI
-443 GKIDAETLALMDQA
+443 GKINAETLALMDQA

-472 KDKGD
+472 KDKAD
-477 KLKELDKKISD
+477 KLKSLDKKISD

-518 KRDTQLEVMRRERDL
+518 KGDTQLEVMRRERAL
-533 LAKDYEKTKKE
+533 LANDYEKTKN
-544 QAEAQK
+544 
-550 AQEFDA
+550 AQEWGNKSKD
-556 KPTKEKIKLLEEEN
+556 EKIKALEAEN
-570 RKRAELIE
+570 NERNNRIKQLETAQN
-578 KKKKFQDL
+578 KAGQDKHKE
-586 NTLDVMKAAYQKD
+586 VIQWR
-599 IDSLKEEQALN
+599 IDKLKEEQAIKAQEL
-610 EQKIELLKKKEAEEN
+610 ELLKAK
-625 PPKTTNT
+625 PPKTDEQPPKTKKT

-645 EEEQA
+645 EAEQA

-678 QLELAHKKTLTQ
+678 QLELAHKKTITQ

-701 KQADKALIDEQSD
+701 KQADKAIIDEQSN
-714 LKLSSAE
+714 LKLKSAE
-721 ATYDHEKARIEAE
+721 ATYDHEKAKIEAE
-734 DLKQKAESMR
+734 DLKQKAEAMR

-754 EKRKALNDEADA
+754 EKRKALNDEANA

-779 IKARLRLDLTDLD
+779 IRAKLRLDLTELD
-792 KSYGVITSAMSRI
+792 KSYGVITSAMGRI

-813 KKAINAVYQ
+813 KEAINAVYQ

-873 KAKTL
+873 KAKAL

-908 GKMQSAVGSI
+908 GKMQGAVGSI

-929 SSLGDSIGSNVLKGV
+929 SSLGESLGSNVLKGV
-944 GSALGTV
+944 GSTLGTV

-974 AGAAIGA
+974 AGATIGA
-981 VTAIGSAIAKAHD
+981 VTSVASAIAKAHD

-1015 KSLGKAI
+1015 KSLGKSI

-1029 ASRMIEQQN
+1029 ASRMIDQQN
-1038 QILRQKQQLI
+1038 QLLRQKQQLI

-1068 MQAEIESISDTIGD
+1068 MQSEIESISDTIGD

-1145 RAIRDRISEFF
+1145 RAIRDKLSEFF

-1205 FQTMSQDTGNEL
+1205 FQTMSQATGNEL

-1229 SISTIFEEVKA
+1229 GISTIFEEVKA

-1267 SIEKNTRALR
+1267 TIEKNTRALR

>member
-1 MNTGI
+1 MNTGL

-27 EQLSNKIER
+27 EQLSGRIER
-36 MGKDIAQSNAE
+36 MGKDMAQSNAE
-47 SASGIDSLNDKFKSL
+47 SASGIDRLNDKFKSL

-93 TSLEAMLR
+93 VSLEAMLN

-125 ALAGGAQTMLG
+125 ALAGGAKTMLG
-136 FGLASESIIPHLKA
+136 FGLASESVVPHLKA
-150 IGDISGGNSEKFSS
+150 IGDISGGNAEKFNS
-164 LVLSFSQMS
+164 LVLVFSQMS
-173 SVGKLMGQDLLQMI
+173 SLGKLVGQDLIQMI

-246 LMGLQAQFQGAWGTM
+246 LMGLQAQFQGAWETM

-271 VIREGYKLAIDLIK
+271 VIQNGYKLAIDLIK

-331 QALGLSG
+331 QALGLSE
-338 VTTRTVLA
+338 VTTKTALA
-346 RNAMASLNATLLANP
+346 HKAMARLNATLLANP

-392 FNETIKEQADAL
+392 FNETIKEQAEAL
-404 EEADGKAQQLVS
+404 EEADSKAQQLAS

-423 TNYQRQKAFEDLI
+423 TNYQRQKAFEELI
-436 KIYPDLI
+436 KIYPSLI
-443 GKIDAETLALMDQA
+443 GKIDAETLALMNQA
-457 EALKLLNK
+457 DALKLLNK

-472 KDKGD
+472 A
-477 KLKELDKKISD
+477 DKKKALDSAE
-488 REASANEK
+488 REARMEIEHNKKADEIKAPPLDFSGAGVTYMGYEAITK
-496 HWYDALANQGGSA
+496 SYEA
-509 QAGGYTYTK
+509 QK
-518 KRDTQLEVMRRERDL
+518 KYKLQ
-533 LAKDYEKTKKE
+533 KQDYEKTKKAQE
-544 QAEAQK
+544 EARK

-570 RKRAELIE
+570 RKRSELIE

-586 NTLDVMKAAYQKD
+586 NSLDGIKAEYQKD
-599 IDSLKEEQALN
+599 IDRLKEEQALN
-610 EQKIELLKKKEAEEN
+610 DQKIELLKKKGADEN
-625 PPKTTNT
+625 PPKITKT

-678 QLELAHKKTLTQ
+678 QLELAHKKTITQ

-701 KQADKALIDEQSD
+701 KQADKALIDEQSN
-714 LKLSSAE
+714 LKLKSAE
-721 ATYDHEKARIEAE
+721 ATYDHERAKIEAE
-734 DLKQKAESMR
+734 DLKQKAEAMR
-744 EYLKLYGTYE
+744 EYLKIYGTYE
-754 EKRKALNDEADA
+754 EKRKALNDEANA

-779 IKARLRLDLTDLD
+779 IQAKLRLDLTELD
-792 KSYGVITSAMSRI
+792 KSYGVITSAMARI

-813 KKAINAVYQ
+813 KKAINAVSQ

-908 GKMQSAVGSI
+908 GKMQGAVGSI

-929 SSLGDSIGSNVLKGV
+929 SSLGESLGSNVLKGV

-958 MEGAKIGSA
+958 MEGAKIGAA

-974 AGAAIGA
+974 AGATIGA
-981 VTAIGSAIAKAHD
+981 VTSVASAIAKAHD
-994 ERHERRIQAIANQI
+994 ERHERRIQAIASQI

-1015 KSLGKAI
+1015 KSLGKSI

-1029 ASRMIEQQN
+1029 ASKMIEQQN

-1068 MQAEIESISDTIGD
+1068 MQSEIESISDTIGD

-1106 YAEAWNSGNNRAEAS
+1106 YADAWNSGNNRAEAS

-1145 RAIRDRISEFF
+1145 RAIRDKLSEFF

-1229 SISTIFEEVKA
+1229 GISTIFEEVKA

-1248 LADISRNTKELY
+1248 LADISRNTRELY
-1260 EINERLG
+1260 EMNERLAT
-1267 SIEKNTRALR
+1267 IEKNTRALR

>member
-1 MNTGI
+1 MNAGI

-27 EQLSNKIER
+27 EQLSGRIER

-47 SASGIDSLNDKFKSL
+47 SASGIDRLNDKFKSL

-93 TSLEAMLR
+93 VSLEAMLS

-125 ALAGGAQTMLG
+125 ALAGGAKTMLG
-136 FGLASESIIPHLKA
+136 FGLASESIVPHLKA
-150 IGDISGGNSEKFSS
+150 IGDISGGNAEKFNS
-164 LVLSFSQMS
+164 LVLVFSQMS
-173 SVGKLMGQDLLQMI
+173 SLGKLVGQDLVQMI

-203 SIGVLKEEMSKGAIT
+203 SIGVLKEEMSKGAIS

-246 LMGLQAQFQGAWGTM
+246 LMGLQAQFQGAWETM

-271 VIREGYKLAIDLIK
+271 VIQNGYKLAIDLIK

-331 QALGLSG
+331 QALGLTG

-346 RNAMASLNATLLANP
+346 RNAMASFNATLLANP

-367 LVAGLAVAIYAL
+367 LVAGLSVAFYAL

-392 FNETIKEQADAL
+392 FNETIKAQAEAL
-404 EEADGKAQQLVS
+404 EEADSKAQQLVS
-416 TIRDINS
+416 TIRNINS
-423 TNYQRQKAFEDLI
+423 TNYQREKAFKELI
-436 KIYPDLI
+436 KIYPSLI
-443 GKIDAETLALMDQA
+443 GKIDAETLALMNQA
-457 EALKLLNK
+457 DALKLLNK

-472 KDKGD
+472 A
-477 KLKELDKKISD
+477 DKKKALDSAE
-488 REASANEK
+488 REARIEIEHNKRAKETKAPAFDFGGEGANYMG
-496 HWYDALANQGGSA
+496 YDAANYSTEAQKRYKLA
-509 QAGGYTYTK
+509 
-518 KRDTQLEVMRRERDL
+518 L
-533 LAKDYEKTKKE
+533 KDYEKTKKE
-544 QAEAQK
+544 QEEARK
-550 AQEFDA
+550 AQEFDE
-556 KPTKEKIKLLEEEN
+556 KPKKERIRLLEEEN
-570 RKRAELIE
+570 RKTSELIE

-586 NTLDVMKAAYQKD
+586 NTNEGIKAVYQND
-599 IDSLKEEQALN
+599 IDRLKQELALN
-610 EQKIELLKKKEAEEN
+610 NQKIDLLKKKDDVN
-625 PPKTTNT
+625 PPKTMKT

-678 QLELAHKKTLTQ
+678 QLELAHKKTITQ
-690 IERERQDRKAN
+690 IERERHDRKLN
-701 KQADKALIDEQSD
+701 KQADKALIDEQSN

-721 ATYDHEKARIEAE
+721 ATYDHERAKIEAE
-734 DLKQKAESMR
+734 DLKQKAEAMR

-754 EKRKALNDEADA
+754 EKRKALNDEANA

-779 IKARLRLDLTDLD
+779 IQAKLRLDLTELD
-792 KSYGVITSAMSRI
+792 KSYGVITSAMGRI

-864 AIADQTEKI
+864 AITDQTEKI
-873 KAKTL
+873 KAKAL

-888 QAFGD
+888 QAFGE

-958 MEGAKIGSA
+958 MEGAKIGSV

-974 AGAAIGA
+974 AGATIGA
-981 VTAIGSAIAKAHD
+981 VTSVASAIAKAHD
-994 ERHERRIQAIANQI
+994 ERHERRIQAIASQI

-1015 KSLGKAI
+1015 KSLGKSI
-1022 GESYGVD
+1022 SESYGVD

-1106 YAEAWNSGNNRAEAS
+1106 YADAWNSGNNRAEAS

-1145 RAIRDRISEFF
+1145 RAIRDKLSEFF
-1156 RDGILSVQEGETIQ
+1156 HDGILSVQEGETIQ

-1248 LADISRNTKELY
+1248 LADISRNTRELY

-1267 SIEKNTRALR
+1267 TIEKNTRALR

>member
-1 MNTGI
+1 MNTGL

-20 SEALKNL
+20 SEALRNL
-27 EQLSNKIER
+27 EQLSGRIER
-36 MGKDIAQSNAE
+36 IGKDIAQSNAE

-136 FGLASESIIPHLKA
+136 FGLASESVVPHLKA
-150 IGDISGGNSEKFSS
+150 IGDISGGNAEKFSS

-246 LMGLQAQFQGAWGTM
+246 LMGLQAQFQGAWETM

-271 VIREGYKLAIDLIK
+271 VIQNGYKLAIDLIK

-331 QALGLSG
+331 QALGLTG

-346 RNAMASLNATLLANP
+346 RNAMASFNATLLANP

-392 FNETIKEQADAL
+392 FNETIKEQAEAL
-404 EEADGKAQQLVS
+404 EEADSKAQQLAS

-423 TNYQRQKAFEDLI
+423 TNYQRQKAFEELI
-436 KIYPDLI
+436 KIYPSLI
-443 GKIDAETLALMDQA
+443 GKIDAETLALMNQA
-457 EALKLLNK
+457 DALKLLNK

-472 KDKGD
+472 A
-477 KLKELDKKISD
+477 DKKKALDSAE
-488 REASANEK
+488 REARLEIEHNKKASNTKAPAFDFGGEGANYMG
-496 HWYDALANQGGSA
+496 YDAANYSTEA
-509 QAGGYTYTK
+509 QK
-518 KRDTQLEVMRRERDL
+518 KYQLQK
-533 LAKDYEKTKKE
+533 KDYEKTKKE
-544 QAEAQK
+544 QEEARKAE
-550 AQEFDA
+550 EFDA
-556 KPTKEKIKLLEEEN
+556 KPKKERIKLLEEEN
-570 RKRAELIE
+570 RKYSELIE

-586 NTLDVMKAAYQKD
+586 NSHDGIKAIYQKD
-599 IDSLKEEQALN
+599 IDRLKEEKALN
-610 EQKIELLKKKEAEEN
+610 EQKIELLKKKEEDTN
-625 PPKTTNT
+625 PPKTTKT
-632 KKPKGK
+632 TKPKGK

-645 EEEQA
+645 EAEQA

-670 DSTDKKLK
+670 DSTEKKLK
-678 QLELAHKKTLTQ
+678 QLELAHKKTITQ
-690 IERERQDRKAN
+690 IERERHDRKLN
-701 KQADKALIDEQSD
+701 KQADKALIDEQSN
-714 LKLSSAE
+714 LKLKSAE
-721 ATYDHEKARIEAE
+721 ATYDHERARIEAE
-734 DLKQKAESMR
+734 DLKQKAEAMR

-754 EKRKALNDEADA
+754 EKRKALNDEANA

-779 IKARLRLDLTDLD
+779 IQAKLRLDLTELD
-792 KSYGVITSAMSRI
+792 KSYGVITSAMGRI

-878 EASGAFAQLG
+878 EASGAFGQLG

-958 MEGAKIGSA
+958 MEGAKIGAA

-974 AGAAIGA
+974 AGATIGA
-981 VTAIGSAIAKAHD
+981 VTSVASAIAKAHD
-994 ERHERRIQAIANQI
+994 ERHERRIQAIASQI

-1029 ASRMIEQQN
+1029 ASKMIDQQN
-1038 QILRQKQQLI
+1038 QLLRQKQQLI
-1048 RLQIMEEKS
+1048 RLQIIEEKS

-1106 YAEAWNSGNNRAEAS
+1106 YADAWNSGNNRAEAS

-1145 RAIRDRISEFF
+1145 RAIRDRLSEFF

-1260 EINERLG
+1260 EMNERLAT
-1267 SIEKNTRALR
+1267 IEKNTRALR

>member
-1 MNTGI
+1 MNAGI

-27 EQLSNKIER
+27 EQLSGRIER
-36 MGKDIAQSNAE
+36 MGKDMAQSNAE
-47 SASGIDSLNDKFKSL
+47 SASGIDRLNDKFKSL

-79 SEVINVRTQMESYE
+79 SEVINVRTQIENYE
-93 TSLEAMLR
+93 TSLEAMLS

-125 ALAGGAQTMLG
+125 ALAGGAKTMLG
-136 FGLASESIIPHLKA
+136 FGLASESIVPHLKA
-150 IGDISGGNSEKFSS
+150 IGDISGGNAEKFSS

-246 LMGLQAQFQGAWGTM
+246 LMGLQAQFQGAWETM

-338 VTTRTVLA
+338 VTTKTVLA

-416 TIRDINS
+416 TIRNSNS

-436 KIYPDLI
+436 KIYPSLI
-443 GKIDAETLALMDQA
+443 GKINAETLALMDQA

-472 KDKGD
+472 KDKAD
-477 KLKELDKKISD
+477 KLKSLDKKISD

-509 QAGGYTYTK
+509 QAGGYTHTK
-518 KRDTQLEVMRRERDL
+518 KGDTQLDVMRRERAL
-533 LAKDYEKTKKE
+533 LANDYEKTKK
-544 QAEAQK
+544 
-550 AQEFDA
+550 AQEWGNKSKD
-556 KPTKEKIKLLEEEN
+556 EKIKALEAEN
-570 RKRAELIE
+570 NERNNRIKQLETAQN
-578 KKKKFQDL
+578 KAGQDKHKE
-586 NTLDVMKAAYQKD
+586 VIQWR
-599 IDSLKEEQALN
+599 IDKLKEEQAIKAQEL
-610 EQKIELLKKKEAEEN
+610 ELLKAK
-625 PPKTTNT
+625 PPKTDEQPPKTKKT

-678 QLELAHKKTLTQ
+678 LLELAHKKTITQ
-690 IERERQDRKAN
+690 IERERHDRKAN
-701 KQADKALIDEQSD
+701 KQADKALIDEQSN

-721 ATYDHEKARIEAE
+721 ATYDHERAKIEAE
-734 DLKQKAESMR
+734 DLKQKAEAMR

-766 KIADAKSEGEKLS
+766 KIAEAKSEGEKLS
-779 IKARLRLDLTDLD
+779 IKAKLRLDLTELD
-792 KSYGVITSAMSRI
+792 KSYGVITSAMGRI

-813 KKAINAVYQ
+813 KEAINAVYQ

-873 KAKTL
+873 KAKAL

-893 ALKAGGDTAKVQSAL
+893 VLKAGGDTAKVQSAL
-908 GKMQSAVGSI
+908 GKMQSAIGSI

-929 SSLGDSIGSNVLKGV
+929 SSIGDSIGSNVLKGV

-958 MEGAKIGSA
+958 MEGAKVGAA

-974 AGAAIGA
+974 VGATIGA
-981 VTAIGSAIAKAHD
+981 VTSVASAIAKAHD
-994 ERHERRIQAIANQI
+994 ERAERRIQAIASQI

-1015 KSLGKAI
+1015 KSLGKSI
-1022 GESYGVD
+1022 SESYGVD
-1029 ASRMIEQQN
+1029 ASKMIDQQN
-1038 QILRQKQQLI
+1038 QLLRQKQQLI

-1068 MQAEIESISDTIGD
+1068 MQSEIESISDTIGD

-1106 YAEAWNSGNNRAEAS
+1106 YADAWNSGNNRAEAS

-1145 RAIRDRISEFF
+1145 RAIRDKLSEFF

-1229 SISTIFEEVKA
+1229 GISTIFEEVKA

-1260 EINERLG
+1260 EMNERLAT
-1267 SIEKNTRALR
+1267 IEKNTRALR

>member
-1 MNTGI
+1 MNAGL

-27 EQLSNKIER
+27 EQLSGRIER

-136 FGLASESIIPHLKA
+136 FGLASESVVPHLKA
-150 IGDISGGNSEKFSS
+150 IGDISGGNAEKFSS

-246 LMGLQAQFQGAWGTM
+246 LMGLQAQFQGAWETM

-318 LSIKAAHTLALRA
+318 VSLKTAQTLAMRA
-331 QALGLSG
+331 QAMGLSG
-338 VTTRTVLA
+338 VTTATVLA
-346 RNAMASLNATLLANP
+346 RNATAGLNATLLANP

-404 EEADGKAQQLVS
+404 EEADSKAQQLVS
-416 TIRDINS
+416 TIRNSNS

-436 KIYPDLI
+436 KIYPSLI
-443 GKIDAETLALMDQA
+443 GKINAETLALMDQA
-457 EALKLLNK
+457 DALKLLNK

-472 KDKGD
+472 KDKAD
-477 KLKELDKKISD
+477 KLKSLDKKISD

-509 QAGGYTYTK
+509 QAGGYTSTK
-518 KRDTQLEVMRRERDL
+518 KGDTQLEVMRRERAL
-533 LAKDYEKTKKE
+533 LANDYEKTKN
-544 QAEAQK
+544 
-550 AQEFDA
+550 AQEWGNKSKD
-556 KPTKEKIKLLEEEN
+556 EKIKALEAEN
-570 RKRAELIE
+570 NERNNRIKQLETAQN
-578 KKKKFQDL
+578 KAGQDKHKE
-586 NTLDVMKAAYQKD
+586 VIQWR
-599 IDSLKEEQALN
+599 IDKLKEEQAIKAQEL
-610 EQKIELLKKKEAEEN
+610 ELLKAK
-625 PPKTTNT
+625 PPKTDEQPSKTKKT

-670 DSTDKKLK
+670 DSTEKKLK

-690 IERERQDRKAN
+690 IERERHDRKAN
-701 KQADKALIDEQSD
+701 KQADKALIDEQSN

-721 ATYDHEKARIEAE
+721 ATYDHERAKIEAE
-734 DLKQKAESMR
+734 DLKQKAEAMR

-779 IKARLRLDLTDLD
+779 IQAKLRLDLTDLD
-792 KSYGVITSAMSRI
+792 KSYGVITSAMGRI

-822 EAKELSEYLK
+822 EARELSEYLK

-873 KAKTL
+873 KAKAL

-908 GKMQSAVGSI
+908 GKMQGAVSSI
-918 TSALGFLSDSF
+918 TGSLGFLSDSF
-929 SSLGDSIGSNVLKGV
+929 SSLGESLGSNVLKGV
-944 GSALGTV
+944 GSTLGTV

-958 MEGAKIGSA
+958 MEGAKIGAA

-974 AGAAIGA
+974 AGATIGA
-981 VTAIGSAIAKAHD
+981 VTSVASAIAKAHD

-1015 KSLGKAI
+1015 KNLGKAI

-1029 ASRMIEQQN
+1029 ASKMIEQQN

-1068 MQAEIESISDTIGD
+1068 MQSEIESISDTIGD

-1106 YAEAWNSGNNRAEAS
+1106 YADAWNSGNNRAEAS

-1145 RAIRDRISEFF
+1145 RAIRDKLSEFF

-1229 SISTIFEEVKA
+1229 GISTIFEEVKA

-1267 SIEKNTRALR
+1267 TIEKNTRALR

>member
-1 MNTGI
+1 MNTGL

-27 EQLSNKIER
+27 EQLSGRIER

-93 TSLEAMLR
+93 TSLEAMLS

-125 ALAGGAQTMLG
+125 ALAGGAKTMLG
-136 FGLASESIIPHLKA
+136 FGLASESIVPHLKA
-150 IGDISGGNSEKFSS
+150 IGDISGGNAEKFSS

-246 LMGLQAQFQGAWGTM
+246 LMGLQAQFQGAWETM

-318 LSIKAAHTLALRA
+318 VSLKTAQTLAMRA
-331 QALGLSG
+331 QAMGLSG
-338 VTTRTVLA
+338 VTTATVLA
-346 RNAMASLNATLLANP
+346 RNATAGLNATLLANP

-392 FNETIKEQADAL
+392 FNKTIKEQADAL

-416 TIRDINS
+416 TIRNSNS

-436 KIYPDLI
+436 KIYPSLI
-443 GKIDAETLALMDQA
+443 GKIDAETLALMNQA
-457 EALKLLNK
+457 DALKLLNK

-472 KDKGD
+472 A
-477 KLKELDKKISD
+477 DKKKALDSAE
-488 REASANEK
+488 REARLEIAHNKRASKTQAPAFDFGGEGANYMG
-496 HWYDALANQGGSA
+496 YDAANYSTEA
-509 QAGGYTYTK
+509 QK
-518 KRDTQLEVMRRERDL
+518 KYQLQK
-533 LAKDYEKTKKE
+533 KDYEKTKKE
-544 QAEAQK
+544 QEEARKAE
-550 AQEFDA
+550 EFDA
-556 KPTKEKIKLLEEEN
+556 KPRKERIKLLEEEN
-570 RKRAELIE
+570 RQRAELIE

-586 NTLDVMKAAYQKD
+586 NTHEGVKAAYQKD
-599 IDSLKEEQALN
+599 IDRLKEEKALN
-610 EQKIELLKKKEAEEN
+610 EQKIELLKKNGAEAN
-625 PPKTTNT
+625 PPKTTKT

-678 QLELAHKKTLTQ
+678 LLELAHKKTLTQ
-690 IERERQDRKAN
+690 IERERQDRKLN
-701 KQADKALIDEQSD
+701 KQADKAIIDEQSN

-721 ATYDHEKARIEAE
+721 ATYDHEKAKIEAE
-734 DLKQKAESMR
+734 DLKQKAEAMR

-754 EKRKALNDEADA
+754 EKRKALNDEANA

-779 IKARLRLDLTDLD
+779 IKAKLRLDLTELD
-792 KSYGVITSAMSRI
+792 KSYGVITSAMGRI

-843 DKFGMNRAE
+843 DKFGLNRAE

-873 KAKTL
+873 KAKAL
-878 EASGAFAQLG
+878 EASGAFTQLG

-908 GKMQSAVGSI
+908 GKMGGAVGSI
-918 TSALGFLSDSF
+918 TNAIGFLSESF
-929 SSLGDSIGSNVLKGV
+929 SSLGESLGSNFLKSI

-951 GNVVNKT
+951 NNVINKT
-958 MEGAKIGSA
+958 MEGAKVGAA

-974 AGAAIGA
+974 VGATIGA
-981 VTAIGSAIAKAHD
+981 VTSVASAIAKAHD

-1015 KSLGKAI
+1015 KSLGKSI

-1029 ASRMIEQQN
+1029 ASKMIEQQN

-1068 MQAEIESISDTIGD
+1068 MQSEIESISDTIGD

-1106 YAEAWNSGNNRAEAS
+1106 YADAWNSGNNRAEAS

-1145 RAIRDRISEFF
+1145 RAIRDRLSEFF

-1260 EINERLG
+1260 EMNERLAT
-1267 SIEKNTRALR
+1267 IEKNTRALR

>member
-1 MNTGI
+1 
-6 NEPQGSSYSIGIDI
+6 
-20 SEALKNL
+20 
-27 EQLSNKIER
+27 
-36 MGKDIAQSNAE
+36 
-47 SASGIDSLNDKFKSL
+47 
-62 AATVGIGFGLNE
+62 
-74 LKGFA
+74 
-79 SEVINVRTQMESYE
+79 
-93 TSLEAMLR
+93 
-101 SKEKADAMLGTFR
+101 
-114 EMAATTPLTLG
+114 
-125 ALAGGAQTMLG
+125 MLG
-136 FGLASESIIPHLKA
+136 FGLASESIVPHLKA
-150 IGDISGGNSEKFSS
+150 IGDISGGNAEKFSS

-246 LMGLQAQFQGAWGTM
+246 LMGLQAQFQGAWETM

-271 VIREGYKLAIDLIK
+271 VIQNGYKLAIDLIK

-331 QALGLSG
+331 QALGLTG

-346 RNAMASLNATLLANP
+346 RNAMASFNATLLANP

-367 LVAGLAVAIYAL
+367 LVAGLAVAIYTL

-392 FNETIKEQADAL
+392 FNETIKEQAEAL
-404 EEADGKAQQLVS
+404 EEADSKAQQLAS
-416 TIRDINS
+416 TIRNSNS
-423 TNYQRQKAFEDLI
+423 TNYQRQKAFEELI
-436 KIYPDLI
+436 KIYPSLI
-443 GKIDAETLALMDQA
+443 GKIDAETLALMNQA
-457 EALKLLNK
+457 DALKLLNK

-472 KDKGD
+472 A
-477 KLKELDKKISD
+477 DKKKALDSAE
-488 REASANEK
+488 REARLEIEHNKKASNTKAPAFDFGGEGANYMG
-496 HWYDALANQGGSA
+496 YDAANYSTEA
-509 QAGGYTYTK
+509 QKNY
-518 KRDTQLEVMRRERDL
+518 QLQK
-533 LAKDYEKTKKE
+533 KDYEKTKKDQE
-544 QAEAQK
+544 EARKAE
-550 AQEFDA
+550 EFDA
-556 KPTKEKIKLLEEEN
+556 KPKKERIKLLEEEN
-570 RKRAELIE
+570 RKYSELIE

-586 NTLDVMKAAYQKD
+586 NSHDGIKAIYQKD
-599 IDSLKEEQALN
+599 IDRLKEEKALN
-610 EQKIELLKKKEAEEN
+610 EQKIELLKKKEEDTN
-625 PPKTTNT
+625 PPKTTKT

-670 DSTDKKLK
+670 DSTEKKLK

-690 IERERQDRKAN
+690 IERERHDRKLN
-701 KQADKALIDEQSD
+701 KQADKALIDEQSN

-721 ATYDHEKARIEAE
+721 ATYDHERAKIEAE
-734 DLKQKAESMR
+734 DLKQKAEAMR

-754 EKRKALNDEADA
+754 EKRKALNDEANA

-779 IKARLRLDLTDLD
+779 IQAKLRLDLTELD
-792 KSYGVITSAMSRI
+792 KSYGVITSAMARI

-873 KAKTL
+873 KAKAL
-878 EASGAFAQLG
+878 EASGAFGQLG
-888 QAFGD
+888 TAFGD

-908 GKMQSAVGSI
+908 SKMGGAVGSI
-918 TSALGFLSDSF
+918 TNAIGFLSESF
-929 SSLGDSIGSNVLKGV
+929 SSLGESLGSNALKGV

-958 MEGAKIGSA
+958 MEGAKIGAA

-974 AGAAIGA
+974 AGATIGA
-981 VTAIGSAIAKAHD
+981 VTSVASAIAKAHD
-994 ERHERRIQAIANQI
+994 ERHERRIQAIASQI

-1015 KSLGKAI
+1015 KSLGKSI
-1022 GESYGVD
+1022 SESYGVD
-1029 ASRMIEQQN
+1029 ASKMIEQQN

-1068 MQAEIESISDTIGD
+1068 MQSEIESISDTIGD

-1106 YAEAWNSGNNRAEAS
+1106 YADAWNSGNNRAEAS

-1145 RAIRDRISEFF
+1145 RAIRDKLSEFF

-1186 NARWLDGS
+1186 NARWLEG
-1194 TNGLSGSSGKG
+1194 TGAGASGSSGKG

-1248 LADISRNTKELY
+1248 LADISRNTRELY

-1267 SIEKNTRALR
+1267 TIEKNTRALR

>member
-1 MNTGI
+1 MNTGL

-27 EQLSNKIER
+27 EQLSGRIER
-36 MGKDIAQSNAE
+36 MGQNIAQSNAE

-93 TSLEAMLR
+93 TSLEAMLS

-125 ALAGGAQTMLG
+125 ALAGGAKTMLG
-136 FGLASESIIPHLKA
+136 FGLASESVVPHLKA
-150 IGDISGGNSEKFSS
+150 IGDISGGNAEKFSS

-203 SIGVLKEEMSKGAIT
+203 SIGVLKEEMSKGAIS

-246 LMGLQAQFQGAWGTM
+246 LMGLQAQFQGAWETM

-271 VIREGYKLAIDLIK
+271 VIQNGYKLAIDLIK

-331 QALGLSG
+331 QALGLTG

-346 RNAMASLNATLLANP
+346 RNAMASFNATLLANP

-367 LVAGLAVAIYAL
+367 LVAGLAVAIYAV

-392 FNETIKEQADAL
+392 FNETLKEQAEAL
-404 EEADGKAQQLVS
+404 EEADSKAQQLAS

-423 TNYQRQKAFEDLI
+423 TNYQREKAFKELI
-436 KIYPDLI
+436 KIYPSLI
-443 GKIDAETLALMDQA
+443 GKIDAETLALMNQA
-457 EALKLLNK
+457 DALKLLNK

-472 KDKGD
+472 A
-477 KLKELDKKISD
+477 DKKKALDIAERDARIEIENNKRSTKAPAFD
-488 REASANEK
+488 FGGEGANYMG
-496 HWYDALANQGGSA
+496 YDAPNYSTVA
-509 QAGGYTYTK
+509 QTK
-518 KRDTQLEVMRRERDL
+518 YQ
-533 LAKDYEKTKKE
+533 LAKKEYEKTKKE
-544 QAEAQK
+544 QEEARK
-550 AQEFDA
+550 AQEFDE
-556 KPTKEKIKLLEEEN
+556 KPKKERIRLLEEEN
-570 RKRAELIE
+570 RKTSELIE

-586 NTLDVMKAAYQKD
+586 NTNEGIKAVYQND
-599 IDSLKEEQALN
+599 IDRLKQELALN
-610 EQKIELLKKKEAEEN
+610 NQKIDLLKKKDDVN
-625 PPKTTNT
+625 PPKTTKT

-670 DSTDKKLK
+670 DSTEKKLK

-701 KQADKALIDEQSD
+701 KQADKALIDEQSN

-721 ATYDHEKARIEAE
+721 ATYDHEKAKIEAE
-734 DLKQKAESMR
+734 DLKQKAEAMR

-754 EKRKALNDEADA
+754 EKRKALNDEANA

-779 IKARLRLDLTDLD
+779 IQAKLRLDLTELD
-792 KSYGVITSAMSRI
+792 KSYGVITSAMGRI

-813 KKAINAVYQ
+813 KNAINAVYQ

-873 KAKTL
+873 KAKAL

-908 GKMQSAVGSI
+908 GKMQGAVGSI

-929 SSLGDSIGSNVLKGV
+929 SSLGESLGSNVLKGV

-958 MEGAKIGSA
+958 MEGAKIGAA

-974 AGAAIGA
+974 AGATIGA
-981 VTAIGSAIAKAHD
+981 VTSVASAIAKAHD
-994 ERHERRIQAIANQI
+994 ERHERRIQAIASQI

-1015 KSLGKAI
+1015 KNLGKAI

-1029 ASRMIEQQN
+1029 ASKMIEQQN

-1048 RLQIMEEKS
+1048 RLQIMEERS

-1068 MQAEIESISDTIGD
+1068 MQSEIESISDTIGD

-1106 YAEAWNSGNNRAEAS
+1106 YADAWNSGNNRAEAS

-1145 RAIRDRISEFF
+1145 RAIRDKLSEFF

-1194 TNGLSGSSGKG
+1194 TNGLSGSSGKS

-1229 SISTIFEEVKA
+1229 GISAIFEEVKA

-1260 EINERLG
+1260 EMNERLAT
-1267 SIEKNTRALR
+1267 IEKNTRALR

>member
-1 MNTGI
+1 MNTGL

-27 EQLSNKIER
+27 EQLSGRIER

-93 TSLEAMLR
+93 TSLEAMLS

-125 ALAGGAQTMLG
+125 ALAGGAKTMLG
-136 FGLASESIIPHLKA
+136 FGLASESVVPHLKA
-150 IGDISGGNSEKFSS
+150 IGDISGGNAEKFNS
-164 LVLSFSQMS
+164 LVLVFSQMS
-173 SVGKLMGQDLLQMI
+173 SLGKLVGQDLVQMI

-246 LMGLQAQFQGAWGTM
+246 LMGLQAQFQGAWETM

-331 QALGLSG
+331 QALGLTG

-392 FNETIKEQADAL
+392 FNETIKDQAEAL

-416 TIRDINS
+416 TIRNSNS
-423 TNYQRQKAFEDLI
+423 TNYQRQKAFEELI
-436 KIYPDLI
+436 KIYPSLI
-443 GKIDAETLALMDQA
+443 GKINAETLALMDQA

-472 KDKGD
+472 KDK
-477 KLKELDKKISD
+477 KKSLDK
-488 REASANEK
+488 A
-496 HWYDALANQGGSA
+496 
-509 QAGGYTYTK
+509 
-518 KRDTQLEVMRRERDL
+518 ERDARLEIEHNKKASDTKAPAFDFGGEGANYMGYDTANYSTEAQKKYKL
-533 LAKDYEKTKKE
+533 LKQDYEKTKK
-544 QAEAQK
+544 
-550 AQEFDA
+550 AQEWGNKSKD
-556 KPTKEKIKLLEEEN
+556 EKIKALEAEN
-570 RKRAELIE
+570 NERNNRIKQLETAQN
-578 KKKKFQDL
+578 KAGQDKHKE
-586 NTLDVMKAAYQKD
+586 VIQWR
-599 IDSLKEEQALN
+599 IDKLKEEQAIKAQEL
-610 EQKIELLKKKEAEEN
+610 ELLKAK
-625 PPKTTNT
+625 PPKTDEQPPKTKKT

-670 DSTDKKLK
+670 DSTEKKLK

-690 IERERQDRKAN
+690 IERERHDRKAN
-701 KQADKALIDEQSD
+701 KQADKALIDEQSN

-721 ATYDHEKARIEAE
+721 ATYDHERAKIEAE
-734 DLKQKAESMR
+734 DLKQKAEAMR

-792 KSYGVITSAMSRI
+792 KSYGVITSAMGRI

-813 KKAINAVYQ
+813 KNAINAVSQ

-832 AGKFE
+832 TGKFE
-837 DLGNGV
+837 DLGGGV
-843 DKFGMNRAE
+843 DKFGMTRAE

-873 KAKTL
+873 KAKAL
-878 EASGAFAQLG
+878 ETSGAFAQLG

-908 GKMQSAVGSI
+908 SKMQSAIGSI

-929 SSLGDSIGSNVLKGV
+929 SSLGESLGSNVLKGV
-944 GSALGTV
+944 GSTLGTV

-958 MEGAKIGSA
+958 MEGAKIGAA

-974 AGAAIGA
+974 AGATIGA
-981 VTAIGSAIAKAHD
+981 VTSVASAIAKAHD

-1015 KSLGKAI
+1015 KNLGKAI

-1029 ASRMIEQQN
+1029 ASKMIEQQN

-1068 MQAEIESISDTIGD
+1068 MQSEIESISDTIGD

-1106 YAEAWNSGNNRAEAS
+1106 YADAWNSGNNRAEAS

-1145 RAIRDRISEFF
+1145 RAIRDKLSEFF

-1229 SISTIFEEVKA
+1229 GISTIFEEVKA

-1248 LADISRNTKELY
+1248 LADISRNTRELY
-1260 EINERLG
+1260 EMNERLAT
-1267 SIEKNTRALR
+1267 IEKNTRALR

>member
-1 MNTGI
+1 MNAGI

-27 EQLSNKIER
+27 EQLSDKIER
-36 MGKDIAQSNAE
+36 MGQNIAQSNAE
-47 SASGIDSLNDKFKSL
+47 SASGIDSLNDKFQSL

-136 FGLASESIIPHLKA
+136 FGLASESIVPHLKA
-150 IGDISGGNSEKFSS
+150 IGDISGGNAEKFSS

-246 LMGLQAQFQGAWGTM
+246 LMGLQAQFQGAWETM

-271 VIREGYKLAIDLIK
+271 VIQNGYKLAIDLIK

-331 QALGLSG
+331 QALGLTG

-346 RNAMASLNATLLANP
+346 RNAMASFNATLLANP

-367 LVAGLAVAIYAL
+367 LVAGLAVAIYTL

-392 FNETIKEQADAL
+392 FNETIKEQAEAL
-404 EEADGKAQQLVS
+404 EEADSKAQQLAS
-416 TIRDINS
+416 TIRNSNS
-423 TNYQRQKAFEDLI
+423 TNYQRQKAFEELI
-436 KIYPDLI
+436 KIYPSLI
-443 GKIDAETLALMDQA
+443 GKIDAETLALMNQA
-457 EALKLLNK
+457 DALKLLNK

-472 KDKGD
+472 A
-477 KLKELDKKISD
+477 DKKKALDSAE
-488 REASANEK
+488 REARLEIEHNKKASATKAPAFDFGGEGANYMG
-496 HWYDALANQGGSA
+496 YDAANYSTEA
-509 QAGGYTYTK
+509 QK
-518 KRDTQLEVMRRERDL
+518 KYQLQK
-533 LAKDYEKTKKE
+533 KDYEKTKKE
-544 QAEAQK
+544 QEEARK

-570 RKRAELIE
+570 RKRSELIE

-586 NTLDVMKAAYQKD
+586 NSLDGIKAEYQKD
-599 IDSLKEEQALN
+599 IDRLKEEQALN
-610 EQKIELLKKKEAEEN
+610 DQKIELLKKKGADEN
-625 PPKTTNT
+625 PPKTTKT

-670 DSTDKKLK
+670 DSTEKKLK
-678 QLELAHKKTLTQ
+678 QLELAHKKTITQ
-690 IERERQDRKAN
+690 IERERHDRKLN
-701 KQADKALIDEQSD
+701 KQADKALIDEQSN
-714 LKLSSAE
+714 LKLSSAV
-721 ATYDHEKARIEAE
+721 ATYDHEKAKIEAE
-734 DLKQKAESMR
+734 DLKQKAEAMR

-754 EKRKALNDEADA
+754 EKRKALNDEANA

-779 IKARLRLDLTDLD
+779 IQAKLRLDLTELD
-792 KSYGVITSAMSRI
+792 KSYGVITSAMGRI

-873 KAKTL
+873 KAKAL

-908 GKMQSAVGSI
+908 GKMQGAVGSI

-958 MEGAKIGSA
+958 MEGAKIGAA

-974 AGAAIGA
+974 AGATIGA
-981 VTAIGSAIAKAHD
+981 VTSVASAIAKAHD

-1015 KSLGKAI
+1015 KNLGKAI

-1068 MQAEIESISDTIGD
+1068 MQSEIESISDTIGD

-1106 YAEAWNSGNNRAEAS
+1106 YADAWNSGNNRAEAS

-1145 RAIRDRISEFF
+1145 RAIRDRLSEFF

-1229 SISTIFEEVKA
+1229 GISTIFEEVKA

-1248 LADISRNTKELY
+1248 LADISRNTRELY

-1267 SIEKNTRALR
+1267 TIEKNTRALR

>member
-1 MNTGI
+1 MNTGL

-27 EQLSNKIER
+27 EQLSGRIER
-36 MGKDIAQSNAE
+36 MGKDMAQSNAE
-47 SASGIDSLNDKFKSL
+47 SASGIDRLNDKFKSL

-125 ALAGGAQTMLG
+125 ALAGGAKTMLG
-136 FGLASESIIPHLKA
+136 FGLASESIVPHLKA
-150 IGDISGGNSEKFSS
+150 IGDISGGNAEKFSS

-246 LMGLQAQFQGAWGTM
+246 LMGLQAQFQGAWETM

-271 VIREGYKLAIDLIK
+271 VIQNGYKLAIDLIK

-338 VTTRTVLA
+338 VTTKTVLA

-423 TNYQRQKAFEDLI
+423 TNYQRQKAFEELI
-436 KIYPDLI
+436 KIYPSLI
-443 GKIDAETLALMDQA
+443 GKIDAETLALMNQA
-457 EALKLLNK
+457 DALKLLNK

-472 KDKGD
+472 A
-477 KLKELDKKISD
+477 DKKKALD
-488 REASANEK
+488 RAEFEARMEIEHNKKADEIKAPPLDFSGAGVTYMGYEAITK
-496 HWYDALANQGGSA
+496 SYEA
-509 QAGGYTYTK
+509 QK
-518 KRDTQLEVMRRERDL
+518 KYQLQK
-533 LAKDYEKTKKE
+533 KDYEKTKK
-544 QAEAQK
+544 
-550 AQEFDA
+550 AQEWGNKSKD
-556 KPTKEKIKLLEEEN
+556 EKIKALEAEN
-570 RKRAELIE
+570 NERNNRIKQLENAQN
-578 KKKKFQDL
+578 KASQDKHKE
-586 NTLDVMKAAYQKD
+586 VIQWR
-599 IDSLKEEQALN
+599 IDKLKEEQAIKAQEL
-610 EQKIELLKKKEAEEN
+610 ELLKAKPPKTDEQ
-625 PPKTTNT
+625 PPKTTKT

-657 EFELEEEYLRRLD
+657 EFELEEEYLKRLD
-670 DSTDKKLK
+670 DSTEKKLK

-701 KQADKALIDEQSD
+701 KQADKALIDEQSN

-721 ATYDHEKARIEAE
+721 ATYDHERTKIEAE
-734 DLKQKAESMR
+734 DLKQKAEAMR

-754 EKRKALNDEADA
+754 EKRKALNDEANA

-779 IKARLRLDLTDLD
+779 IQAKLRLDLTELD
-792 KSYGVITSAMSRI
+792 KSYGVITSAMGRI

-813 KKAINAVYQ
+813 KEAINAVYQ

-837 DLGNGV
+837 DLGGGV
-843 DKFGMNRAE
+843 DKFGMTRAE

-873 KAKTL
+873 KAKAL

-908 GKMQSAVGSI
+908 GKMQGAVGSI
-918 TSALGFLSDSF
+918 TNALGFLSDSF

-958 MEGAKIGSA
+958 MEGAKIGAA

-974 AGAAIGA
+974 AGATIGA
-981 VTAIGSAIAKAHD
+981 VTSVASAIAKAHD
-994 ERHERRIQAIANQI
+994 ERHERRIQAIASQI

-1015 KSLGKAI
+1015 KNLGKSI

-1029 ASRMIEQQN
+1029 ASKMIEQQN

-1068 MQAEIESISDTIGD
+1068 MQSEIESISDTIGD

-1145 RAIRDRISEFF
+1145 RAIRDKLSEFF

-1260 EINERLG
+1260 EMNERLAT
-1267 SIEKNTRALR
+1267 IEKNTRALR

>member
-1 MNTGI
+1 MNTGL

-27 EQLSNKIER
+27 EQLSGRIER

-47 SASGIDSLNDKFKSL
+47 SASGIDRLNDKFKSL

-136 FGLASESIIPHLKA
+136 FGLASESVVPHLKA
-150 IGDISGGNSEKFSS
+150 IGDISGGNAEKFNS
-164 LVLSFSQMS
+164 LVLVFSQMS
-173 SVGKLMGQDLLQMI
+173 SLGKLVGQDLIQMI

-246 LMGLQAQFQGAWGTM
+246 LMGLQAQFQGAWETM

-331 QALGLSG
+331 QAMGLSG
-338 VTTRTVLA
+338 VTTATVLA
-346 RNAMASLNATLLANP
+346 RNATASLNATLLANP

-367 LVAGLAVAIYAL
+367 LVAGLAVGIYAL

-416 TIRDINS
+416 TIRNSNS
-423 TNYQRQKAFEDLI
+423 TNYQRQKAFENLI
-436 KIYPDLI
+436 KIYPSLI
-443 GKIDAETLALMDQA
+443 GKINAETLALMDQV

-472 KDKGD
+472 KDKAD
-477 KLKELDKKISD
+477 KLKSLDKKISD

-518 KRDTQLEVMRRERDL
+518 KGDTQLEVMRRERAL
-533 LAKDYEKTKKE
+533 LANDYEKTKK
-544 QAEAQK
+544 
-550 AQEFDA
+550 AQEWGNKSKD
-556 KPTKEKIKLLEEEN
+556 EKIKALESEN
-570 RKRAELIE
+570 NERNNRIKQLETAQN
-578 KKKKFQDL
+578 KAGQDKHKE
-586 NTLDVMKAAYQKD
+586 VIQWR
-599 IDSLKEEQALN
+599 IDKLKEEQAIKAQEL
-610 EQKIELLKKKEAEEN
+610 ELLKAK
-625 PPKTTNT
+625 PPKTDDQPPKTKKT

-645 EEEQA
+645 EAEQA

-701 KQADKALIDEQSD
+701 KQADKAIIDEQSN
-714 LKLSSAE
+714 LKLKSAE
-721 ATYDHEKARIEAE
+721 ATYDHEKAKIEAE
-734 DLKQKAESMR
+734 DLKQKTEAMR

-792 KSYGVITSAMSRI
+792 KSYGVITSAMGRI

-813 KKAINAVYQ
+813 KEAINAVYQ

-873 KAKTL
+873 KAKAL

-908 GKMQSAVGSI
+908 GKMQGAVGSI

-929 SSLGDSIGSNVLKGV
+929 SSLGESLGSNVLKGV
-944 GSALGTV
+944 GSTLGTV

-958 MEGAKIGSA
+958 MEGAKIGAA

-974 AGAAIGA
+974 AGATIGA
-981 VTAIGSAIAKAHD
+981 VTSVASAIAKAHD

-1015 KSLGKAI
+1015 KSLGKSI

-1029 ASRMIEQQN
+1029 ASRMIDQQN
-1038 QILRQKQQLI
+1038 QLLRQKQQLI

-1106 YAEAWNSGNNRAEAS
+1106 YADAWNSGNNRAEAS

-1145 RAIRDRISEFF
+1145 RAIRDKLSEFF

-1194 TNGLSGSSGKG
+1194 TNGLSGSSGRG

-1229 SISTIFEEVKA
+1229 GISTIFEELKA

-1260 EINERLG
+1260 EMNERLAT
-1267 SIEKNTRALR
+1267 IEKNTRALR